1 MRKQLLLMLSLLLYA
16 VGMAAQQPD
25 WGYNPNAYPDEHV
38 IYVGLV
44 DDQGSAVQS
53 FNENTYLGAFIDG
66 ECRGL
71 AKVSQ
76 KSVSDTKTIYYFAL
90 RVKGSDTDNGK
101 AISFRL
107 SVPGANTSYIYND
120 LQPAA
125 DAVTYTNKKTTGT
138 LSDLFPLKFIQPLY
152 YAFTQETVSVKV
164 GEQLNLL
171 DYITFEPANA
181 NIPELNWNMYDESWR
196 ENVNIEGN
204 KLTAIKS
211 TGKYGAVGIFPKLWD
226 MKNTGD
232 HTSINVRVIQPATSI
247 ELRDEYKNGITVNLG
262 DTAALNTVLRSGY
275 TTSPADCNEEL
286 TWKSSDETALL
297 PMIGSDI
304 GKFNPVKAGTY
315 TMTLSG
321 ENASVDL
328 KVTVIKPVEYINP
341 VGTVKVIKMYVG
353 ENLLDILPS
362 GYKVMPE
369 DAADRSVRYEVNQSY
384 SDQGVYEDG
393 DGAYKYT
400 DIFGNLYFNEGDEM
414 IALKSG
420 RVRVTIRSVQN
431 PQASCEYE
439 VIVKDGP
446 TSITFKQ
453 EEMTFLLPIKDTD
466 KSDISEDIRNN
477 IIMTPSWPKYDEN
490 ESYDKRSTLLYIQ
503 FVKDVTS
510 DTEVITLDYDFTED
524 KLSASIV
531 NAGRGSVGVIYLSE
545 RTVASE
551 EGLKNE
557 EVEIMKKFS
566 VVVMESLKGFNV
578 DNYVEMVSTETRDF
592 VLTPDPVGAEVD
604 PSRVEVTITPNSYLP
619 EEWKSMV
626 EIVPTDESKLNYTI
640 IPHSVGRATISVK
653 LDGVEV
659 ATSNVLIGQRYMQKA
674 GWKWTSFYAGG
685 VRWNSPEYELGNV
698 VEEIRSEDAL
708 LHNDPEYGYFGD
720 LNSLGTGTC
729 YKIKVKEEEP
739 GLLDLRIMYTGAYED
754 MQTHRQIVPMW
765 NWLGNPYQYDH
776 DINSVFSTEDSNA
789 NNFNVGD
796 RIVSKDDGFA
806 EYNGEKWTGT
816 LITLHAGL
824 GYMYFNAGSENVDM
838 EYQRESLMP
847 QGTPV
852 MNAPQHKQSVWTYN
866 SAPFADNMTIVADLG
881 NDYSAERFTVG
892 AFVGD
897 ECRGEGEMIDG
908 KCFITVHADKGETIS
923 FKLHDAVSGEMRTI
937 NEQMPFAK
945 MAGSLRAPQRLT
957 VGGIVTGITS
967 ADIASSGIAIV
978 DGQITVQGM
987 DVADIIVCNA
997 SGAVVSTGET
1007 TVAGLPSGVYVVK
1020 VKTKDGK
1027 TVTKKLVK

>member
-1 MRKQLLLMLSLLLYA
+1 MLSLLLYA

-38 IYVGLV
+38 IYVGLTE
-44 DDQGSAVQS
+44 GSLDNCGQKELP
-53 FNENTYLGAFIDG
+53 ENTYLGAFIDG

-71 AKVSQ
+71 AKVQ
-76 KSVSDTKTIYYFAL
+76 KKSLSVALTINYFPL
-90 RVKGSDTDNGK
+90 RVKGDTNDEGK

-107 SVPGANTSYIYND
+107 LYPGGQLSYVYD

-152 YAFTQETVSVKV
+152 YGFTQETVSVKV
-164 GEQLNLL
+164 GEQINLL

-181 NIPELNWNMYDESWR
+181 NIPELNWNMYEES
-196 ENVNIEGN
+196 ENVIIEGN

-211 TGKYGAVGIFPKLWD
+211 TGKYGSVGVFPKLWD
-226 MKNTGD
+226 MKNTGQYSD
-232 HTSINVRVIQPATSI
+232 INIRVIQPATSI

-275 TTSPADCNEEL
+275 TTAPADCNEEL
-286 TWKSSDETALL
+286 TWKSSDETAIL

-341 VGTVKVIKMYVG
+341 VGTVKEIKMFVG

-369 DAADRSVRYEVNQSY
+369 DAADRSVHYEVNQSY

-414 IALKSG
+414 IALKPG

-477 IIMTPSWPKYDEN
+477 IIMTPSWPKFDEN
-490 ESYDKRSTLLYIQ
+490 ESYDKQRTYLLMELSGYG
-503 FVKDVTS
+503 
-510 DTEVITLDYDFTED
+510 DTKPITLNYDFMED

-531 NAGRGSVGVIYLSE
+531 NAGRGTVHVLYVSE

-557 EVEIMKKFS
+557 EVEIMKEFS

-578 DNYVEMVSTETRDF
+578 DGYVDMVSTETRDF

-604 PSRVEVTITPNSYLP
+604 PSRVEVTITPDSYVS
-619 EEWKSMV
+619 EEWKSIV
-626 EIVPTDESKLNYTI
+626 EIVPTDETMLNYTI
-640 IPHSVGRATISVK
+640 KPHSVGRATISVK

-659 ATSNVLIGQRYMQKA
+659 ATSFVSIGQRYMQKA
-674 GWKWTSFYAGG
+674 GWKWTSFYGG
-685 VRWNSPEYELGNV
+685 RVGWNSPEIELGNV

-720 LNSLGTGTC
+720 IYSLETGEC

-754 MQTHRQIVPMW
+754 MRTHRQIVPMW

-776 DINSVFSTEDSNA
+776 DINSVFSTEDTYA
-789 NNFNVGD
+789 NKFNVGD

-816 LITLHAGL
+816 LTTLRAGL
-824 GYMYFNAGSENVDM
+824 GYMYFNAASDTIDM
-838 EYQRESLMP
+838 EYLREGRMP

-866 SAPFADNMTIVADLG
+866 SAPFADNMTIIADLG

-937 NEQMPFAK
+937 NEQLPFAK

-957 VGGIVTGITS
+957 VGGIVTGITA
-967 ADIASSGIAIV
+967 ADIASSGIAVV

-987 DVADIIVCNA
+987 DVADVIVCNA

-1007 TVAGLPSGVYVVK
+1007 TVTGLPSGVYVVK

>member
-1 MRKQLLLMLSLLLYA
+1 
-16 VGMAAQQPD
+16 MAAQQPD

-53 FNENTYLGAFIDG
+53 FNDNTYLGAFIDG

-71 AKVSQ
+71 AKVSRY
-76 KSVSDTKTIYYFAL
+76 SVSDTQTIYYFAL
-90 RVKGSDTDNGK
+90 RVKGTNTDNGK
-101 AISFRL
+101 AISYRL
-107 SVPGANTSYIYND
+107 SVGGNHSFVFND
-120 LQPAA
+120 LKPAA
-125 DAVTYTNKKTTGT
+125 NAVTYTNNGTTGK
-138 LSDLFPLKFIQPLY
+138 LSALYQLTFIRPGYYSIVQP
-152 YAFTQETVSVKV
+152 EVRVKV
-164 GEQLNLL
+164 GAEFNLL

-181 NIPELNWNMYDESWR
+181 NIPEMNWTMGQGEK
-196 ENVNIEGN
+196 ENEYASIKGN
-204 KLTAIKS
+204 TFKALKS
-211 TGKYGAVGIFPKLWD
+211 TGKYGSVSVSPNLWG
-226 MKNTGD
+226 MKPTGQY
-232 HTSINVRVIQPATSI
+232 TKVSVRVIQPATSI
-247 ELRDEYKNGITVNLG
+247 ELRDEYKNVITVNLG

-275 TTSPADCNEEL
+275 TTAPADCNEEL
-286 TWKSSDETALL
+286 TWKSSDETAIR
-297 PMIGSDI
+297 PMTSESDL
-304 GKFNPVKAGTY
+304 GKFEPVKTGTY

-328 KVTVIKPVEYINP
+328 KVTVIKPVEYIEM
-341 VGTVKVIKMYVG
+341 VGSVKTIKMFVG
-353 ENLLDILPS
+353 ENLLNILPA

-369 DAADRSVRYEVNQSY
+369 DATDRSVHYEVNQSF

-400 DIFGNLYFNEGDEM
+400 DIFGDLYFNEGDEM
-414 IALKSG
+414 IALKPG
-420 RVRVTIRSVQN
+420 RVRVTINSTQN
-431 PQASCEYE
+431 SRAYCEYE
-439 VIVKDGP
+439 VIVKRGP
-446 TSITFKQ
+446 TNITFKQ
-453 EEMTFLLPIKDTD
+453 EEMTFLMPRKDTD
-466 KSDISEDIRNN
+466 KWDISEDIRNN
-477 IIMTPSWPKYDEN
+477 IIMTPSWPKYDEY
-490 ESYDKRSTLLYIQ
+490 EEYDIAQSDLDIRSYTKAVKLYYN
-503 FVKDVTS
+503 F
-510 DTEVITLDYDFTED
+510 EED
-524 KLSASIV
+524 SLSASIDSIGQ
-531 NAGRGSVGVIYLSE
+531 GRIDVSYSSE
-545 RTVASE
+545 RTIATE
-551 EGLKNE
+551 EGLQNDE
-557 EVEIMKKFS
+557 YRISNHFNITIL
-566 VVVMESLKGFNV
+566 ESLKGFNV
-578 DNYVEMVSTETRDF
+578 DGYVEMVSTETRDF
-592 VLTPDPVGAEVD
+592 VLTPDPVDAEVD
-604 PSRVEVTITPNSYLP
+604 PSRVEVTITPDSYVS
-619 EEWKSMV
+619 EEWKSIV
-626 EIVPTDESKLNYTI
+626 EIVPTDETMLNYTI
-640 IPHSVGRATISVK
+640 RPHSVGRATISVK

-659 ATSNVLIGQRYMQKA
+659 ASSYVDIGQRYMQKA
-674 GWKWTSFYAGG
+674 GWKWASLYGGG

-720 LNSLGTGTC
+720 IYSLETGTC

-739 GLLDLRIMYTGAYED
+739 GLLNLRIYPGGYED
-754 MQTHRQIVPMW
+754 MRPYRQIVPMW

-776 DINSVFSTEDSNA
+776 DINSVFSTEDANA
-789 NNFNVGD
+789 NKFNVGD
-796 RIVSKDDGFA
+796 RIVSKDNGFA

-816 LITLHAGL
+816 LTTLHAGL
-824 GYMYFNAGSENVDM
+824 GYMYFNAASDTINM
-838 EYQRESLMP
+838 ELKYEWNMP

-957 VGGIVTGITS
+957 VGGIVTGITA
-967 ADIASSGIAIV
+967 ADIASSGIAVV

-987 DVADIIVCNA
+987 DVADVIVCNA

-1007 TVAGLPSGVYVVK
+1007 TVTGLPSGVYVVK

>member
-1 MRKQLLLMLSLLLYA
+1 MLSLLLYA

-38 IYVGLV
+38 IYVGLTE
-44 DDQGSAVQS
+44 GSLDNCGQKELP
-53 FNENTYLGAFIDG
+53 ENTYLGAFIDG

-71 AKVSQ
+71 AKVQ
-76 KSVSDTKTIYYFAL
+76 KKSLSVALTINYFPL
-90 RVKGSDTDNGK
+90 RVKGDTNDEGK

-107 SVPGANTSYIYND
+107 LYPGGQLSYVYD

-152 YAFTQETVSVKV
+152 YGFTQETVSVKV
-164 GEQLNLL
+164 GEQINLL

-181 NIPELNWNMYDESWR
+181 NIPELNWNINNESER
-196 ENVNIEGN
+196 ENVNIVGN

-211 TGKYGAVGIFPKLWD
+211 TGKYGSVGVSPKLWD
-226 MKNTGD
+226 MKNTGQY
-232 HTSINVRVIQPATSI
+232 SKISVRVIQPATSI

-275 TTSPADCNEEL
+275 TTAPADCNEEL
-286 TWKSSDETALL
+286 TWKSSDETAIL

-304 GKFNPVKAGTY
+304 GKFNPVKTGTY

-341 VGTVKVIKMYVG
+341 VGYVKEIKMYIG
-353 ENLLDILPS
+353 DNLLDILPS

-369 DAADRSVRYEVNQSY
+369 DATDRSVRYEVLPSYNQ
-384 SDQGVYEDG
+384 DQEFKYNEILEDNG
-393 DGAYKYT
+393 SEG
-400 DIFGNLYFNEGDEM
+400 IFARKPGRAR
-414 IALKSG
+414 IAIISN
-420 RVRVTIRSVQN
+420 QN
-431 PQASCEYE
+431 PQAACTYE

-446 TSITFKQ
+446 TNITFKQ
-453 EEMTFLLPIKDTD
+453 DEMTFLMPRKDTD
-466 KSDISEDIRNN
+466 KWDISEDIRNN
-477 IIMTPSWPKYDEN
+477 IIMTPSWPKYEEY
-490 ESYDKRSTLLYIQ
+490 ESYDIAQSNLDISSLTDAVNLY
-503 FVKDVTS
+503 
-510 DTEVITLDYDFTED
+510 YDFKKD
-524 KLSASIV
+524 SLSASIDSIGQGWIDV
-531 NAGRGSVGVIYLSE
+531 YYSSE
-545 RTVASE
+545 RTIATE
-551 EGLKNE
+551 EGLRNDE
-557 EVEIMKKFS
+557 YEISNHFH
-566 VVVMESLKGFNV
+566 VTIMESLKGFNV
-578 DNYVEMVSTETRDF
+578 DGYVDMVSTETRDF

-604 PSRVEVTITPNSYLP
+604 PSRVEVTITPDSYVS
-619 EEWKSMV
+619 EEWKSIV
-626 EIVPTDESKLNYTI
+626 EIVPTDETMLNYTI
-640 IPHSVGRATISVK
+640 RPHSVGRATISVK

-659 ATSNVLIGQRYMQKA
+659 ASSYVDIGQRYMQKA
-674 GWKWTSFYAGG
+674 GWKWASLYGGG

-720 LNSLGTGTC
+720 IYSLETGTC

-754 MQTHRQIVPMW
+754 MRTHRQIVPMW

-776 DINSVFSTEDSNA
+776 DINSVFSTEDTYA
-789 NNFNVGD
+789 NKFNVGD
-796 RIVSKDDGFA
+796 RIVSKDNGFA

-816 LITLHAGL
+816 LTTLHAGL
-824 GYMYFNAGSENVDM
+824 GYMYFNAASDTIDM
-838 EYQRESLMP
+838 EYLREGSMP

-866 SAPFADNMTIVADLG
+866 SAPFADNMTIIADLG

-945 MAGSLRAPQRLT
+945 MAGSLRTPQRLT
-957 VGGIVTGITS
+957 VGGIVTGITA
-967 ADIASSGIAIV
+967 ADIASSGIAVV

-987 DVADIIVCNA
+987 DVADVIVCNA

-1007 TVAGLPSGVYVVK
+1007 TVTGLPSGVYVVK

>member
-1 MRKQLLLMLSLLLYA
+1 
-16 VGMAAQQPD
+16 MAAQQPD

-38 IYVGLV
+38 IYVGLTE
-44 DDQGSAVQS
+44 GSLDNCGQKELP
-53 FNENTYLGAFIDG
+53 ENTYLGAFIDG

-71 AKVSQ
+71 AKVQ
-76 KSVSDTKTIYYFAL
+76 KKSLSVALTINYFPL
-90 RVKGSDTDNGK
+90 RVKGDTNDEGK

-107 SVPGANTSYIYND
+107 LYPGGQLSYVYD

-152 YAFTQETVSVKV
+152 YGFTQETVSVKV
-164 GEQLNLL
+164 GEQINLL

-181 NIPELNWNMYDESWR
+181 NIPELNWNMYEES
-196 ENVNIEGN
+196 ENVIIEGN

-211 TGKYGAVGIFPKLWD
+211 TGKYGSVGVFPKLWD
-226 MKNTGD
+226 MKNTGQYSD
-232 HTSINVRVIQPATSI
+232 INIRVIQPATSI

-275 TTSPADCNEEL
+275 TTAPADCNEEL
-286 TWKSSDETALL
+286 TWKSSDETAIR
-297 PMIGSDI
+297 PMTSESDL
-304 GKFNPVKAGTY
+304 GKFEPVKTGTY

-328 KVTVIKPVEYINP
+328 KVTVIKPVESIIP
-341 VGTVKVIKMYVG
+341 VGSVKTIKMFVG
-353 ENLLDILPS
+353 ENLLNILPA

-369 DAADRSVRYEVNQSY
+369 DATDRSVKYEVNQSF

-400 DIFGNLYFNEGDEM
+400 DIFGDIHFNEGAEM
-414 IALKSG
+414 VALKPG
-420 RVRVTIRSVQN
+420 RVRVTINSTQN
-431 PQASCEYE
+431 SRAYCEYE
-439 VIVKDGP
+439 VIVKRGP
-446 TSITFKQ
+446 TNITFKQ
-453 EEMTFLLPIKDTD
+453 EEMTFLMPRKDTD
-466 KSDISEDIRNN
+466 KWDISEDIRNN
-477 IIMTPSWPKYDEN
+477 IIMTPSWPKYEEYEEYDIAQSDLDIR
-490 ESYDKRSTLLYIQ
+490 SYTKAVNLYYN
-503 FVKDVTS
+503 FEKDS
-510 DTEVITLDYDFTED
+510 
-524 KLSASIV
+524 LSASIDSIGQ
-531 NAGRGSVGVIYLSE
+531 GRINVSYSSE
-545 RTVASE
+545 RTIATE
-551 EGLKNE
+551 EGLQNDE
-557 EVEIMKKFS
+557 YRISNHFNITIL
-566 VVVMESLKGFNV
+566 ESLKGFKV
-578 DNYVEMVSTETRDF
+578 DGYVDMVSTETRDF
-592 VLTPDPVGAEVD
+592 VLTPDPVDAEVD
-604 PSRVEVTITPNSYLP
+604 PSRVEVTIVDASVP
-619 EEWKSMV
+619 EMWKSIV
-626 EIVPTDESKLNYTI
+626 EIVPTDETMLNYTI
-640 IPHSVGRATISVK
+640 KPHSVGRATISVK
-653 LDGVEV
+653 LDGEEV
-659 ATSNVLIGQRYMQKA
+659 ATSYVSIGQRYMQKA

-685 VRWNSPEYELGNV
+685 VSWNSPEYALGNV

-708 LHNDPEYGYFGD
+708 LYNDPEYGYFGEINR
-720 LNSLGTGTC
+720 LESGTC

-796 RIVSKDDGFA
+796 RIVSKDNGFA

-816 LITLHAGL
+816 LTTLHAGL
-824 GYMYFNAGSENVDM
+824 GYMYFNAASDTINM
-838 EYQRESLMP
+838 ELKYEWNMP

-937 NEQMPFAK
+937 NEQMPFTK

-957 VGGIVTGITS
+957 VGGIVTGITA
-967 ADIASSGIAIV
+967 ADIASSGIAVV

-987 DVADIIVCNA
+987 DVADVIVCNA

-1007 TVAGLPSGVYVVK
+1007 TVTGLPSGVYVVK

>member
-1 MRKQLLLMLSLLLYA
+1 
-16 VGMAAQQPD
+16 MAAQQPD

-38 IYVGLV
+38 IYVGLTE
-44 DDQGSAVQS
+44 GSLDNCGQKELP
-53 FNENTYLGAFIDG
+53 ENTYLGAFIDG

-71 AKVSQ
+71 AKVQ
-76 KSVSDTKTIYYFAL
+76 KKSLSVALTINYFPL
-90 RVKGSDTDNGK
+90 RVKGDTNDEGK

-107 SVPGANTSYIYND
+107 LYPGGQLSYVYD

-152 YAFTQETVSVKV
+152 YGFTQETVSVKV
-164 GEQLNLL
+164 GEQINLL

-181 NIPELNWNMYDESWR
+181 NIPELNWNMYEES
-196 ENVNIEGN
+196 ENVIIEGN

-211 TGKYGAVGIFPKLWD
+211 TGKYGSVGVFPKLWD
-226 MKNTGD
+226 MKNTGQYSD
-232 HTSINVRVIQPATSI
+232 INIRVIQPATSI

-275 TTSPADCNEEL
+275 TTAPADCNEEL
-286 TWKSSDETALL
+286 TWKSSDETAIR
-297 PMIGSDI
+297 PMEGNDI
-304 GKFNPVKAGTY
+304 GKFEPVKTGTY
-315 TMTLSG
+315 TMTLGG

-328 KVTVIKPVEYINP
+328 KVTVIKPVE
-341 VGTVKVIKMYVG
+341 KIKMVGSVKTIKMFLG
-353 ENLLDILPS
+353 ENLLDILPA

-369 DAADRSVRYEVNQSY
+369 DATDRSVHYEVNQGY
-384 SDQGVYEDG
+384 YQGVHEDV
-393 DGAYKYT
+393 DGTYKYT
-400 DIFGNLYFNEGDEM
+400 DIFGDEYFNEGDEM
-414 IALKSG
+414 IALKPG

-439 VIVKDGP
+439 VIVKRGP
-446 TSITFKQ
+446 TNITFKQ
-453 EEMTFLLPIKDTD
+453 EEMTFLMPRKDTD
-466 KSDISEDIRNN
+466 KWDISEDIRNN
-477 IIMTPSWPKYDEN
+477 IIMTPSWPKYDEYEEYDIA
-490 ESYDKRSTLLYIQ
+490 ESDLDILSFTKAVNLY
-503 FVKDVTS
+503 
-510 DTEVITLDYDFTED
+510 YDFKND
-524 KLSASIV
+524 ILSALIDSIGQGWIDV
-531 NAGRGSVGVIYLSE
+531 SYSSE
-545 RTVASE
+545 RTIATE
-551 EGLKNE
+551 TGLQNDKYRISNHFN
-557 EVEIMKKFS
+557 ITIL
-566 VVVMESLKGFNV
+566 ESLKGFKV
-578 DNYVEMVSTETRDF
+578 DGYVDMVSTETRDF
-592 VLTPDPVGAEVD
+592 VLTPDPVDAEVD
-604 PSRVEVTITPNSYLP
+604 PSRVEVTITPDSYVS
-619 EEWKSMV
+619 EEWKSIV
-626 EIVPTDESKLNYTI
+626 EIVPTDETMLNYTI
-640 IPHSVGRATISVK
+640 KPHSVGNATISVK

-659 ATSNVLIGQRYMQKA
+659 ATSHVGIGQRYMQKA
-674 GWKWTSFYAGG
+674 GWKWTSLYSGD
-685 VRWNSPEYELGNV
+685 VSWNSPEYELGNV

-720 LNSLGTGTC
+720 IYSLEPGEC

-739 GLLDLRIMYTGAYED
+739 GLLNLRIYPGGYED
-754 MQTHRQIVPMW
+754 MRPYRQIVPMW

-776 DINSVFSTEDSNA
+776 DINSVFSTEDANA
-789 NNFNVGD
+789 NKFNVGD

-816 LITLHAGL
+816 LTTLRAGL
-824 GYMYFNAGSENVDM
+824 GYMYFNAASDTIDM
-838 EYQRESLMP
+838 EYLREGSMP

-957 VGGIVTGITS
+957 VGGIVTGITA
-967 ADIASSGIAIV
+967 ADIASSGIAVV

-987 DVADIIVCNA
+987 DVADVIVCNA

-1007 TVAGLPSGVYVVK
+1007 TVTGLPSGVYVVK

>member
-1 MRKQLLLMLSLLLYA
+1 MLSLLLYA

-44 DDQGSAVQS
+44 DDKGSAVQS
-53 FNENTYLGAFIDG
+53 FNDNTYLGAFIDG
-66 ECRGL
+66 ECRGI
-71 AKVSQ
+71 AEVSQ

-107 SVPGANTSYIYND
+107 SIPGANMSYIYND
-120 LQPAA
+120 LKPAA
-125 DAVTYTNKKTTGT
+125 NAVTYTNKKTTGT

-152 YAFTQETVSVKV
+152 YGFTQETVSVKV
-164 GEQLNLL
+164 GEQINLL

-181 NIPELNWNMYDESWR
+181 NIPELNWNINNESER
-196 ENVNIEGN
+196 ENVIIVGN

-211 TGKYGAVGIFPKLWD
+211 TGKYGSVGVSPKLWD
-226 MKNTGD
+226 MKNTGQY
-232 HTSINVRVIQPATSI
+232 SKISVRVIQPATSI

-275 TTSPADCNEEL
+275 TTAPADCNEEL
-286 TWKSSDETALL
+286 TWKSSDETAIL

-304 GKFNPVKAGTY
+304 GKFNPVKTGTY

-341 VGTVKVIKMYVG
+341 VGRVKEIKMYIG
-353 ENLLDILPS
+353 DNLLDILPS

-369 DAADRSVRYEVNQSY
+369 DATDRSVRYEVLPIYNQ
-384 SDQGVYEDG
+384 DQEFKYNEILEDNG
-393 DGAYKYT
+393 SEG
-400 DIFGNLYFNEGDEM
+400 IFARKPGRAR
-414 IALKSG
+414 IAIISN
-420 RVRVTIRSVQN
+420 QN
-431 PQASCEYE
+431 PQAACTYE

-446 TSITFKQ
+446 TNITFKQ
-453 EEMTFLLPIKDTD
+453 EEMTFLMPIKDTD
-466 KSDISEDIRNN
+466 KWDISEDIRNN
-477 IIMTPSWPKYDEN
+477 IIMTPSWPKYEEY
-490 ESYDKRSTLLYIQ
+490 ESYDIAQSNLDISSLTDA
-503 FVKDVTS
+503 VKLS
-510 DTEVITLDYDFTED
+510 YDFKKD
-524 KLSASIV
+524 SLSASV
-531 NAGRGSVGVIYLSE
+531 VKVGEGWIDISYSSE
-545 RTVASE
+545 RTIATE
-551 EGLKNE
+551 EGLRNDE
-557 EVEIMKKFS
+557 YEISNHFH
-566 VVVMESLKGFNV
+566 VTIMESLKGFKV
-578 DNYVEMVSTETRDF
+578 DGFVDMVSTETRDF

-604 PSRVEVTITPNSYLP
+604 PSRVEVTITPDSYVS
-619 EEWKSMV
+619 EEWKSIV
-626 EIVPTDESKLNYTI
+626 EIVPTDETMLNYTI
-640 IPHSVGRATISVK
+640 KPHSVGRATISVK

-659 ATSNVLIGQRYMQKA
+659 ASSYVSIGQRYMQKA
-674 GWKWTSFYAGG
+674 GWKWASLYGG
-685 VRWNSPEYELGNV
+685 RVGWNSPEIELGNV

-720 LNSLGTGTC
+720 LNWLETGEC

-754 MQTHRQIVPMW
+754 MRTHRQIVPMW

-776 DINSVFSTEDSNA
+776 DINSVFSTEDTYA
-789 NNFNVGD
+789 NKFNVGD

-816 LITLHAGL
+816 LTTLRAGL
-824 GYMYFNAGSENVDM
+824 GYMYFNAASDTIDM
-838 EYQRESLMP
+838 EYLREGRMP

-957 VGGIVTGITS
+957 VGGIVTGITA

-987 DVADIIVCNA
+987 DVADVIVCNA

-1007 TVAGLPSGVYVVK
+1007 TVTGLPSGVYVVK

>member
-1 MRKQLLLMLSLLLYA
+1 
-16 VGMAAQQPD
+16 MAAQQPD

-262 DTAALNTVLRSGY
+262 DTAALNAVLRSGY

-341 VGTVKVIKMYVG
+341 VGTVKEIKMYVG

-369 DAADRSVRYEVNQSY
+369 DAADRSVKYEVNQSY

-414 IALKSG
+414 IALKPG

-490 ESYDKRSTLLYIQ
+490 ESYDKRSTYLLIELSGYG
-503 FVKDVTS
+503 
-510 DTEVITLDYDFTED
+510 DTKPITLNYDFMED

-531 NAGRGSVGVIYLSE
+531 NAGRGTVNVLYISE

-557 EVEIMKKFS
+557 EVEILKEFS

-578 DNYVEMVSTETRDF
+578 DGYVEMVSTETRDF

-604 PSRVEVTITPNSYLP
+604 PSRVEVTITPDSYVS

-685 VRWNSPEYELGNV
+685 VSWNSPEYELGNV

-776 DINSVFSTEDSNA
+776 DINSVFSTEDTYA

-796 RIVSKDDGFA
+796 RIVSKDNGFA

-816 LITLHAGL
+816 LTTLHAGL

-881 NDYSAERFTVG
+881 NNYSAERFTVG

-897 ECRGEGEMIDG
+897 DCRGEGEMIDG

-957 VGGIVTGITS
+957 VGGIVTGITA

-987 DVADIIVCNA
+987 DVADVIVCNA

-1007 TVAGLPSGVYVVK
+1007 TVTGLPSGVYVVK

>member
-1 MRKQLLLMLSLLLYA
+1 MLSLLLYA

-38 IYVGLV
+38 IYVGLTE
-44 DDQGSAVQS
+44 GSLDNCGQKELP
-53 FNENTYLGAFIDG
+53 ENTYLGAFIDG

-71 AKVSQ
+71 AKVQ
-76 KSVSDTKTIYYFAL
+76 KKSLSVALTINYFPL
-90 RVKGSDTDNGK
+90 RVKGDTNDEGK

-107 SVPGANTSYIYND
+107 LYPGGQLSYVYD

-152 YAFTQETVSVKV
+152 YGFTQETVSVKV
-164 GEQLNLL
+164 GEQINLL

-181 NIPELNWNMYDESWR
+181 NIPELNWNMYEES
-196 ENVNIEGN
+196 ENVIIEGN

-211 TGKYGAVGIFPKLWD
+211 TGKYGSVGVFPKLWD
-226 MKNTGD
+226 MKNTGQYSD
-232 HTSINVRVIQPATSI
+232 INIRVIQPATSI

-275 TTSPADCNEEL
+275 TTAPADCNEEL
-286 TWKSSDETALL
+286 TWKSSDETAIR
-297 PMIGSDI
+297 PMTSESDL
-304 GKFNPVKAGTY
+304 GKFEPVKTGTY

-328 KVTVIKPVEYINP
+328 KVTVIKPVESIIP
-341 VGTVKVIKMYVG
+341 VGSVKTIKMFVG
-353 ENLLDILPS
+353 ENLLNILPA

-369 DAADRSVRYEVNQSY
+369 DASDRSVHYEVNQSF

-400 DIFGNLYFNEGDEM
+400 DIFGNLYFNEGDKM
-414 IALKSG
+414 IALKPG
-420 RVRVTIRSVQN
+420 RVRVVIRSIQN
-431 PQASCEYE
+431 PQMACEYE

-446 TSITFKQ
+446 TNITFKQ
-453 EEMTFLLPIKDTD
+453 DEMTFLMPRKDTD
-466 KSDISEDIRNN
+466 KWDISEDIRNN
-477 IIMTPSWPKYDEN
+477 IIMTPSWPKYDEYEEYDIA
-490 ESYDKRSTLLYIQ
+490 ESDLDIRSHTKAVKLYYN
-503 FVKDVTS
+503 F
-510 DTEVITLDYDFTED
+510 EED
-524 KLSASIV
+524 SLSASIDSIGQGWIDV
-531 NAGRGSVGVIYLSE
+531 SYSSE
-545 RTVASE
+545 HTIATE
-551 EGLKNE
+551 TGLQNDE
-557 EVEIMKKFS
+557 YRISNHFNITIL
-566 VVVMESLKGFNV
+566 ESLKGFKV
-578 DNYVEMVSTETRDF
+578 DGYVEMVSTETRDF
-592 VLTPDPVGAEVD
+592 VLTPDPVDAEVD
-604 PSRVEVTITPNSYLP
+604 PSRVEVTITPYTDVP
-619 EEWKSMV
+619 EEWKSIV
-626 EIVPTDESKLNYTI
+626 EIVPTDETMLNYTI
-640 IPHSVGRATISVK
+640 KPHSVGRATISVK

-659 ATSNVLIGQRYMQKA
+659 ATSHVGIGQRYMQKA
-674 GWKWTSFYAGG
+674 GWKWTSLYSGG
-685 VRWNSPEYELGNV
+685 VSWNSPEYELGDV

-720 LNSLGTGTC
+720 LNRLEPGEC

-739 GLLDLRIMYTGAYED
+739 GLLNLRIYPGGYED
-754 MQTHRQIVPMW
+754 MRPYRQIVPMW

-776 DINSVFSTEDSNA
+776 DINSVFSTEDASA
-789 NNFNVGD
+789 NKFNVGD
-796 RIVSKDDGFA
+796 RIVSKDNGFA

-816 LITLHAGL
+816 LTTLHAGL
-824 GYMYFNAGSENVDM
+824 GYMYFNAASDTINM
-838 EYQRESLMP
+838 ELKYEWNMP

-937 NEQMPFAK
+937 NEQMPFTK

-957 VGGIVTGITS
+957 VGGIVTGITA
-967 ADIASSGIAIV
+967 ADIASSGIAVV

-987 DVADIIVCNA
+987 DVADVIVCNA

-1007 TVAGLPSGVYVVK
+1007 TVTGLPSGVYVVK

>member
-1 MRKQLLLMLSLLLYA
+1 
-16 VGMAAQQPD
+16 MAAQQPD

-38 IYVGLV
+38 IYVGLTE
-44 DDQGSAVQS
+44 GSLDNCGQKELP
-53 FNENTYLGAFIDG
+53 ENTYLGAFIDG

-71 AKVSQ
+71 AKVQ
-76 KSVSDTKTIYYFAL
+76 KKSLSVALTINYFPL
-90 RVKGSDTDNGK
+90 RVKGDTNDEGK

-107 SVPGANTSYIYND
+107 LYPGGQLSYVYD

-152 YAFTQETVSVKV
+152 YGFTQETVSVKV
-164 GEQLNLL
+164 GEQINLL

-181 NIPELNWNMYDESWR
+181 NIPELNWNMYEES
-196 ENVNIEGN
+196 ENVIIEGN

-211 TGKYGAVGIFPKLWD
+211 TGKYGSVGVFPKLWD
-226 MKNTGD
+226 MKNTGQYSD
-232 HTSINVRVIQPATSI
+232 INIRVIQPATSI

-275 TTSPADCNEEL
+275 TTAPADCNEEL
-286 TWKSSDETALL
+286 TWKSSDETAIL

-304 GKFNPVKAGTY
+304 GKFNPVKTGTY

-328 KVTVIKPVEYINP
+328 KVTVIKPVEYIIP
-341 VGTVKVIKMYVG
+341 VGRVKEIKMYIG
-353 ENLLDILPS
+353 DNLLSILPS

-369 DAADRSVRYEVNQSY
+369 DATDRSVHYEVLPSY
-384 SDQGVYEDG
+384 NKDQEFKYNEILEDNG
-393 DGAYKYT
+393 SEG
-400 DIFGNLYFNEGDEM
+400 IFARKPGRAR
-414 IALKSG
+414 IAIISN
-420 RVRVTIRSVQN
+420 QN
-431 PQASCEYE
+431 PQASCTYE

-446 TSITFKQ
+446 TNITFKQ
-453 EEMTFLLPIKDTD
+453 EEMTFLMPIKDTD
-466 KSDISEDIRNN
+466 KWDISEDIRNN
-477 IIMTPSWPKYDEN
+477 IIMTPSWPKYEEY
-490 ESYDKRSTLLYIQ
+490 ESYDIAQSNLDISSLTDAVKLY
-503 FVKDVTS
+503 
-510 DTEVITLDYDFTED
+510 YDFKKD
-524 KLSASIV
+524 SLSASV
-531 NAGRGSVGVIYLSE
+531 VKVGEGWIDISYSSE
-545 RTVASE
+545 RTIATE
-551 EGLKNE
+551 EGLRNDE
-557 EVEIMKKFS
+557 YEISNHFH
-566 VVVMESLKGFNV
+566 VTILESLKGFKV
-578 DNYVEMVSTETRDF
+578 DGYVDMVSTETRDF

-604 PSRVEVTITPNSYLP
+604 PSRVEVTITPNTYVS
-619 EEWKSMV
+619 EEWKSIV
-626 EIVPTDESKLNYTI
+626 EIEPTDETMLNYTI
-640 IPHSVGRATISVK
+640 KPHSVGRATISVK
-653 LDGVEV
+653 LDGEEV
-659 ATSNVLIGQRYMQKA
+659 ATSYVSIGQRYMQKA
-674 GWKWTSFYAGG
+674 GWKWTSFYGGG
-685 VRWNSPEYELGNV
+685 VSWNSPEIELGNV

-708 LHNDPEYGYFGD
+708 LYNDPEYGYFGD
-720 LNSLGTGTC
+720 IYSLETGEC

-739 GLLDLRIMYTGAYED
+739 GLLDLRIMYTGGYED
-754 MQTHRQIVPMW
+754 MRTHRQIVPMW

-776 DINSVFSTEDSNA
+776 DINSVFSTEDTYA
-789 NNFNVGD
+789 NKFNVGD

-816 LITLHAGL
+816 LTTLRAGL
-824 GYMYFNAGSENVDM
+824 GYMYFNAASDTIDM
-838 EYQRESLMP
+838 EYLREGSMP

-957 VGGIVTGITS
+957 VGGIVTGITA
-967 ADIASSGIAIV
+967 ADIASSGIAVV

-987 DVADIIVCNA
+987 DVADVIVCNA

>member
-1 MRKQLLLMLSLLLYA
+1 MLSLLLYA

-38 IYVGLV
+38 IYVGLTE
-44 DDQGSAVQS
+44 GSLDNCGQKELP
-53 FNENTYLGAFIDG
+53 ENTYLGAFIDG

-71 AKVSQ
+71 AKVQ
-76 KSVSDTKTIYYFAL
+76 KKSLSVALTINYFPL
-90 RVKGSDTDNGK
+90 RVKGDTNDEGK

-107 SVPGANTSYIYND
+107 LYPGGQLSYVYD

-152 YAFTQETVSVKV
+152 YGFTQETVSVKV
-164 GEQLNLL
+164 GEQINLL

-181 NIPELNWNMYDESWR
+181 NIPELNWNMYEES
-196 ENVNIEGN
+196 ENVIIEGN

-211 TGKYGAVGIFPKLWD
+211 TGKYGSVGVFPKLWD
-226 MKNTGD
+226 MKNTGQYSD
-232 HTSINVRVIQPATSI
+232 INIRVIQPATSI

-275 TTSPADCNEEL
+275 TTTPADCNEEL
-286 TWKSSDETALL
+286 TWKSSDETAIR
-297 PMIGSDI
+297 PMTSESDL

-328 KVTVIKPVEYINP
+328 KVTVIKPVEN
-341 VGTVKVIKMYVG
+341 IKMVGSVKTIKMFLG
-353 ENLLDILPS
+353 ENLLDILPA

-369 DAADRSVRYEVNQSY
+369 DATDRSVHYEVNQGY
-384 SDQGVYEDG
+384 YQGVHEDV
-393 DGAYKYT
+393 DGTYKYT
-400 DIFGNLYFNEGDEM
+400 DIFGDEYFNEGDEM
-414 IALKSG
+414 IALKPG

-439 VIVKDGP
+439 VIVKRGP
-446 TSITFKQ
+446 TNITFKQ
-453 EEMTFLLPIKDTD
+453 EEMTFLMPRKDTD
-466 KSDISEDIRNN
+466 KWDISEDIRNN
-477 IIMTPSWPKYDEN
+477 IIMTPSWPKYDEY
-490 ESYDKRSTLLYIQ
+490 EEYDIAQSDLDILSFTKAVNLY
-503 FVKDVTS
+503 
-510 DTEVITLDYDFTED
+510 YDFKND
-524 KLSASIV
+524 ILSASIDSIGQGWIDV
-531 NAGRGSVGVIYLSE
+531 SYSSE
-545 RTVASE
+545 RTIATE
-551 EGLKNE
+551 TGLQNDKYRISNHFN
-557 EVEIMKKFS
+557 ITIL
-566 VVVMESLKGFNV
+566 ESLKGFKV
-578 DNYVEMVSTETRDF
+578 DGYVEMVSTETRDF
-592 VLTPDPVGAEVD
+592 VLTPDPVDAEVD
-604 PSRVEVTITPNSYLP
+604 PSRVEVTITPYTDVP
-619 EEWKSMV
+619 EEWKSIV
-626 EIVPTDESKLNYTI
+626 EIVPTDETMLNYTI
-640 IPHSVGRATISVK
+640 LPHSVGRATISVK
-653 LDGVEV
+653 LDGEEV
-659 ATSNVLIGQRYMQKA
+659 ATSFVSIGQRYMQKA
-674 GWKWTSFYAGG
+674 GWKWTSLYSGG
-685 VRWNSPEYELGNV
+685 VSWNSPEYELGDV

-720 LNSLGTGTC
+720 IYSLEPGEC

-739 GLLDLRIMYTGAYED
+739 GLLNLRIYPGGYED
-754 MQTHRQIVPMW
+754 MRPYRQIVPMW

-776 DINSVFSTEDSNA
+776 DINSVFSTEDANA
-789 NNFNVGD
+789 NKFNVGD
-796 RIVSKDDGFA
+796 RIVSKDNGFA

-816 LITLHAGL
+816 LTTLHAGL
-824 GYMYFNAGSENVDM
+824 GYMYFNAASDTINM
-838 EYQRESLMP
+838 ELKYEWNMP

-937 NEQMPFAK
+937 NELLPFAK

-957 VGGIVTGITS
+957 VGGIVTGITA

-987 DVADIIVCNA
+987 DVADVIVCNA

-1027 TVTKKLVK
+1027 TVTKKLIK

>member
-1 MRKQLLLMLSLLLYA
+1 MLSLLLYA

-44 DDQGSAVQS
+44 DDQGNAVQS
-53 FNENTYLGAFIDG
+53 FNDNTYLGAFIEG

-71 AKVSQ
+71 AKVSRY
-76 KSVSDTKTIYYFAL
+76 SVSDTQTIYYFAL
-90 RVKGSDTDNGK
+90 RVKGTNTDNGK
-101 AISFRL
+101 AITYRL
-107 SVPGANTSYIYND
+107 SVGGNQSFVFND
-120 LQPAA
+120 LKPAA
-125 DAVTYTNKKTTGT
+125 NAVTYTNNGTTGK
-138 LSDLFPLKFIQPLY
+138 LSALYQLTFIRPGYYSIVQP
-152 YAFTQETVSVKV
+152 EVSVKV
-164 GEQLNLL
+164 GAEFNLL
-171 DYITFEPANA
+171 DHITFEPANA
-181 NIPELNWNMYDESWR
+181 NIPEMNWTMGQGEK
-196 ENVNIEGN
+196 ENEYASIKGN
-204 KLTAIKS
+204 TFKALKS
-211 TGKYGAVGIFPKLWD
+211 TGKYGSVSVSPNLWG
-226 MKNTGD
+226 MKPAGQYTKV
-232 HTSINVRVIQPATSI
+232 SIRIIQPATSI

-275 TTSPADCNEEL
+275 TTAPADCNEEL
-286 TWKSSDETALL
+286 TWKSSDETAIR
-297 PMIGSDI
+297 PMTSESDL
-304 GKFNPVKAGTY
+304 GKFEPVKTGTY

-341 VGTVKVIKMYVG
+341 VGRVKEIKMYIG
-353 ENLLDILPS
+353 DNLLSILPS

-369 DAADRSVRYEVNQSY
+369 DATDRSVHYEVLPSYNQ
-384 SDQGVYEDG
+384 DQEFKYNEILEDNG
-393 DGAYKYT
+393 SEG
-400 DIFGNLYFNEGDEM
+400 IFARKPGRAR
-414 IALKSG
+414 IAIISN
-420 RVRVTIRSVQN
+420 QN
-431 PQASCEYE
+431 PQAACTYE

-446 TSITFKQ
+446 TNITFKQ
-453 EEMTFLLPIKDTD
+453 DEMTFLMPRKDTD
-466 KSDISEDIRNN
+466 KWDISEDIRNN
-477 IIMTPSWPKYDEN
+477 IIMTPSWPKYEEY
-490 ESYDKRSTLLYIQ
+490 ESYDIAQSNLDISSLTDAVKLY
-503 FVKDVTS
+503 
-510 DTEVITLDYDFTED
+510 YDFKKD
-524 KLSASIV
+524 SLSASV
-531 NAGRGSVGVIYLSE
+531 VKVGQGWIDVYYSSE
-545 RTVASE
+545 RTIATE
-551 EGLKNE
+551 EGLRNDE
-557 EVEIMKKFS
+557 YEISNHFH
-566 VVVMESLKGFNV
+566 VTIMESLKGFNV
-578 DNYVEMVSTETRDF
+578 DGYVDMVSTETRDF

-604 PSRVEVTITPNSYLP
+604 PSRVEVTITPNTYVS
-619 EEWKSMV
+619 EGWKSIV
-626 EIVPTDESKLNYTI
+626 EIVPTDETMLNYTI
-640 IPHSVGRATISVK
+640 KPHSVGRATISVK

-659 ATSNVLIGQRYMQKA
+659 ASSYVSIGQRYMQKA
-674 GWKWTSFYAGG
+674 GWKWTSLYSGG
-685 VRWNSPEYELGNV
+685 VSWNSPEYELGDV

-720 LNSLGTGTC
+720 IYSLETGEC

-739 GLLDLRIMYTGAYED
+739 GMLNLRIRYTGAYED

-776 DINSVFSTEDSNA
+776 DINSVFSTEDTYA
-789 NNFNVGD
+789 NKFNVGD
-796 RIVSKDDGFA
+796 RIVSKDNGFA

-816 LITLHAGL
+816 LTTLHAGL
-824 GYMYFNAGSENVDM
+824 GYMYFNAASDTIDM
-838 EYQRESLMP
+838 EYLHEGSMP

-957 VGGIVTGITS
+957 VGGIVTGITA
-967 ADIASSGIAIV
+967 ADIASSGIAVV

-987 DVADIIVCNA
+987 DVADVIVCNA

-1007 TVAGLPSGVYVVK
+1007 TVTGLPSGVYVVK

>member
-1 MRKQLLLMLSLLLYA
+1 
-16 VGMAAQQPD
+16 MAAQQPD

-38 IYVGLV
+38 IYVGLTE
-44 DDQGSAVQS
+44 GSLDNCGQKELP
-53 FNENTYLGAFIDG
+53 ENTYLGAFIDG

-71 AKVSQ
+71 AKVQ
-76 KSVSDTKTIYYFAL
+76 KKSLSVALTINYFPL
-90 RVKGSDTDNGK
+90 RVKGDTNDEGK

-107 SVPGANTSYIYND
+107 LYPGGQLSYVYD

-152 YAFTQETVSVKV
+152 YGFTQETVSVKV
-164 GEQLNLL
+164 GEQINLL

-181 NIPELNWNMYDESWR
+181 NIPELNWNMYEES
-196 ENVNIEGN
+196 ENVIIEGN

-211 TGKYGAVGIFPKLWD
+211 TGKYGSVGVFPKLWD
-226 MKNTGD
+226 MKNTGQYSD
-232 HTSINVRVIQPATSI
+232 INIRVIQPATSI

-275 TTSPADCNEEL
+275 TTAPADCNEEL
-286 TWKSSDETALL
+286 TWKSSDETAIL
-297 PMIGSDI
+297 PMEGNDI
-304 GKFNPVKAGTY
+304 GKFNPVKTGTY

-341 VGTVKVIKMYVG
+341 VGRVKEIKMYIG
-353 ENLLDILPS
+353 DNLHSILPS

-369 DAADRSVRYEVNQSY
+369 DATDRSVRYEVLPSYNQ
-384 SDQGVYEDG
+384 DQEFKYNEILEDNG
-393 DGAYKYT
+393 SEG
-400 DIFGNLYFNEGDEM
+400 IFARKPGRAR
-414 IALKSG
+414 IAIISN
-420 RVRVTIRSVQN
+420 QN
-431 PQASCEYE
+431 PQASCTYE

-446 TSITFKQ
+446 TNITFKQ
-453 EEMTFLLPIKDTD
+453 DEMTFLMPIKDTD
-466 KSDISEDIRNN
+466 KWDISEDIRNN
-477 IIMTPSWPKYDEN
+477 IIMTPSWPKYEEY
-490 ESYDKRSTLLYIQ
+490 ESYDIAQSNLDISSLTDA
-503 FVKDVTS
+503 VKLS
-510 DTEVITLDYDFTED
+510 YDFKKD
-524 KLSASIV
+524 SLSASV
-531 NAGRGSVGVIYLSE
+531 VKVGEGWIDISYSSE
-545 RTVASE
+545 RTIATE
-551 EGLKNE
+551 EGLRNDE
-557 EVEIMKKFS
+557 YEISNHFH
-566 VVVMESLKGFNV
+566 VTIMESLKGFKV
-578 DNYVEMVSTETRDF
+578 DGYVEMVSTETRDF
-592 VLTPDPVGAEVD
+592 VLTPDPVDAEVD
-604 PSRVEVTITPNSYLP
+604 PSRVEVTITPDSYVS
-619 EEWKSMV
+619 EEWKSIV

-640 IPHSVGRATISVK
+640 RPHSVGRAIISVK

-659 ATSNVLIGQRYMQKA
+659 ASSNVLIGQRYMQKA
-674 GWKWTSFYAGG
+674 GWKWASLYSGD
-685 VRWNSPEYELGNV
+685 VSWNSPEYELGNV

-720 LNSLGTGTC
+720 INRLESGTC

-754 MQTHRQIVPMW
+754 MRTHRQIVPMW

-776 DINSVFSTEDSNA
+776 DINSVFSTEDAYA

-796 RIVSKDDGFA
+796 RIVSKDNGFA

-816 LITLHAGL
+816 LTTLHAGL

-957 VGGIVTGITS
+957 VGGIVTGITA

-987 DVADIIVCNA
+987 DVADVIVCNA

>member
-1 MRKQLLLMLSLLLYA
+1 MLSLLLYA

-38 IYVGLV
+38 IYVGLTE
-44 DDQGSAVQS
+44 GSLDNCGQKELP
-53 FNENTYLGAFIDG
+53 ENTYLGAFIDG

-71 AKVSQ
+71 AKVQ
-76 KSVSDTKTIYYFAL
+76 KKSLSVALTINYFPL
-90 RVKGSDTDNGK
+90 RVKGDTNDEGK

-107 SVPGANTSYIYND
+107 LYPGGQLSYVYD

-138 LSDLFPLKFIQPLY
+138 LSALFPLKFIQPLY
-152 YAFTQETVSVKV
+152 YSFTQETVSVKV
-164 GEQLNLL
+164 GEQINLL

-181 NIPELNWNMYDESWR
+181 NIPELNWNMYEES

-211 TGKYGAVGIFPKLWD
+211 TGKYGSVGVFPKLWD
-226 MKNTGD
+226 MKNTGQYSD
-232 HTSINVRVIQPATSI
+232 INIRVIQPATSI

-275 TTSPADCNEEL
+275 TTAPADCNEEL
-286 TWKSSDETALL
+286 TWKSSDETAIL
-297 PMIGSDI
+297 PMEGNDI
-304 GKFNPVKAGTY
+304 GKFNPVKTGTY

-328 KVTVIKPVEYINP
+328 KVTVIKPVEYITP
-341 VGTVKVIKMYVG
+341 VGRVKEIKMYIG
-353 ENLLDILPS
+353 DNLLDILPS

-369 DAADRSVRYEVNQSY
+369 DATDRSVHYEVLPSYNQ
-384 SDQGVYEDG
+384 DQEFKYNEILEDNG
-393 DGAYKYT
+393 SEG
-400 DIFGNLYFNEGDEM
+400 IFARKPGRAR
-414 IALKSG
+414 IAIISN
-420 RVRVTIRSVQN
+420 QN
-431 PQASCEYE
+431 PQATCTYE

-446 TSITFKQ
+446 TNITFKQ
-453 EEMTFLLPIKDTD
+453 EEMTFLMPRKDTD
-466 KSDISEDIRNN
+466 KWDISEDIRNN
-477 IIMTPSWPKYDEN
+477 IIMTPSWPKYEEY
-490 ESYDKRSTLLYIQ
+490 ESYDIAQSNLDISSLTDAVKLY
-503 FVKDVTS
+503 
-510 DTEVITLDYDFTED
+510 YDFKKD
-524 KLSASIV
+524 SLSASV
-531 NAGRGSVGVIYLSE
+531 VKVGEGWIDISYSSE
-545 RTVASE
+545 RTIATE
-551 EGLKNE
+551 EGLRNDE
-557 EVEIMKKFS
+557 YEISNHFH
-566 VVVMESLKGFNV
+566 VTIMESLKGFKV
-578 DNYVEMVSTETRDF
+578 DGYVDMVSTETRDF
-592 VLTPDPVGAEVD
+592 VLTPDPVDAEVD
-604 PSRVEVTITPNSYLP
+604 PSRVEVTITPDSYVS
-619 EEWKSMV
+619 EEWKSIV
-626 EIVPTDESKLNYTI
+626 EIVPTDETMLNYTI
-640 IPHSVGRATISVK
+640 RPHSVGRATISVK
-653 LDGVEV
+653 LNGVEV
-659 ATSNVLIGQRYMQKA
+659 ATSHVGIGQRYMQKA
-674 GWKWTSFYAGG
+674 GWKWTSLYSGG
-685 VRWNSPEYELGNV
+685 VSWNSPEYELGNV

-720 LNSLGTGTC
+720 LNRLEPGTC

-754 MQTHRQIVPMW
+754 MRTHRQIVPMW

-776 DINSVFSTEDSNA
+776 DINSVFSTEDTYA

-796 RIVSKDDGFA
+796 RIVSKDNGFA

-816 LITLHAGL
+816 LTTLHAGL
-824 GYMYFNAGSENVDM
+824 GYMYFNAASDTIDM
-838 EYQRESLMP
+838 EYLREGSMP

-957 VGGIVTGITS
+957 VGGIVTGITA
-967 ADIASSGIAIV
+967 ADIASSGIAVV

-987 DVADIIVCNA
+987 DVADVIVCNA

-1007 TVAGLPSGVYVVK
+1007 TVTGLPSGVYVVK

>member
-1 MRKQLLLMLSLLLYA
+1 
-16 VGMAAQQPD
+16 MAAQQPD

-38 IYVGLV
+38 IYVGLTE
-44 DDQGSAVQS
+44 GSLDNCGQKELP
-53 FNENTYLGAFIDG
+53 ENTYLGAFIDG

-71 AKVSQ
+71 AKVQ
-76 KSVSDTKTIYYFAL
+76 KKSLSVALTINYFPL
-90 RVKGSDTDNGK
+90 RVKGDTNDEGK

-107 SVPGANTSYIYND
+107 LYPGGQLSYVYD
-120 LQPAA
+120 LQPTA

-152 YAFTQETVSVKV
+152 YGFTQETVSVKV
-164 GEQLNLL
+164 GEQINLL

-181 NIPELNWNMYDESWR
+181 NIPELNWNMYEES
-196 ENVNIEGN
+196 EYVNIEGN

-211 TGKYGAVGIFPKLWD
+211 TGKYGSVGVFPKLWD
-226 MKNTGD
+226 MKNTGQYSD
-232 HTSINVRVIQPATSI
+232 INIRVIQPATSI

-275 TTSPADCNEEL
+275 TTAPADCNEEL
-286 TWKSSDETALL
+286 TWKSSDETAIL

-304 GKFNPVKAGTY
+304 GKFNPVKTGTY

-341 VGTVKVIKMYVG
+341 VGRVKEIKMYIG
-353 ENLLDILPS
+353 DNLLSILPS

-369 DAADRSVRYEVNQSY
+369 DATDRSVRYEVLPSYNQ
-384 SDQGVYEDG
+384 DQEFKYNEILEDNG
-393 DGAYKYT
+393 SEG
-400 DIFGNLYFNEGDEM
+400 IFARKPGRAR
-414 IALKSG
+414 IAIISN
-420 RVRVTIRSVQN
+420 QN
-431 PQASCEYE
+431 PQASCTYE

-446 TSITFKQ
+446 TNITFKQ
-453 EEMTFLLPIKDTD
+453 DEMTFLMPIKDTD
-466 KSDISEDIRNN
+466 KWDISEDIRNN
-477 IIMTPSWPKYDEN
+477 IIMTPSWPKYEEY
-490 ESYDKRSTLLYIQ
+490 ESYDIAQSNLDISSLTDAVKLY
-503 FVKDVTS
+503 
-510 DTEVITLDYDFTED
+510 YDFKKD
-524 KLSASIV
+524 SLSASV
-531 NAGRGSVGVIYLSE
+531 VKVGEGWIDISYSSE
-545 RTVASE
+545 RTIATE
-551 EGLKNE
+551 EGLRNDE
-557 EVEIMKKFS
+557 YEISNHFH
-566 VVVMESLKGFNV
+566 VTIMESLKGFKV
-578 DNYVEMVSTETRDF
+578 DEYVEMVSTETRDF

-604 PSRVEVTITPNSYLP
+604 PSRVEVTITPDSYVP
-619 EEWKSMV
+619 EEWKSIV
-626 EIVPTDESKLNYTI
+626 EIVPTDDTMLNYTI
-640 IPHSVGRATISVK
+640 RPHGVGRATISVK

-659 ATSNVLIGQRYMQKA
+659 ASSNVLIGQRYMQKA

-685 VRWNSPEYELGNV
+685 VSWNSPEIELGNV

-708 LHNDPEYGYFGD
+708 LYNDPEYGYFGD
-720 LNSLGTGTC
+720 INRLESGTC

-754 MQTHRQIVPMW
+754 MRTHRQIVPMW

-776 DINSVFSTEDSNA
+776 DINSVFSTEDAYA
-789 NNFNVGD
+789 NKFNVGD

-816 LITLHAGL
+816 LTTLHAGL
-824 GYMYFNAGSENVDM
+824 GYMYFNAASDTIDM
-838 EYQRESLMP
+838 EYLHEGSMP

-892 AFVGD
+892 AFVGE
-897 ECRGEGEMIDG
+897 ECRGEGEMIEG

-923 FKLHDAVSGEMRTI
+923 FKLYDAVSGEMRTI
-937 NEQMPFAK
+937 NEQLPFAK

-957 VGGIVTGITS
+957 VGGIVTGITA

-987 DVADIIVCNA
+987 DVADVIVCNA

-1007 TVAGLPSGVYVVK
+1007 TVTGLPSGVYVVK

>member
-1 MRKQLLLMLSLLLYA
+1 
-16 VGMAAQQPD
+16 MAAQQPD

-38 IYVGLV
+38 IFVGLTE
-44 DDQGSAVQS
+44 GSLDNCGQKELP
-53 FNENTYLGAFIDG
+53 ENTYLGAFIDG

-71 AKVSQ
+71 AKVQ
-76 KSVSDTKTIYYFAL
+76 KKSLSVALTINYFPL
-90 RVKGSDTDNGK
+90 RVKGDTNDEGK

-107 SVPGANTSYIYND
+107 LYPGGQLSYVYD

-138 LSDLFPLKFIQPLY
+138 LSALFPLKFIQPLY
-152 YAFTQETVSVKV
+152 YSFTQETVSVKV
-164 GEQLNLL
+164 GEQINLL

-181 NIPELNWNMYDESWR
+181 NIPELNWNMYEES

-211 TGKYGAVGIFPKLWD
+211 TGKYGSVGVFPKLWD
-226 MKNTGD
+226 MKNTGQYSD
-232 HTSINVRVIQPATSI
+232 INIRVIQPATSI

-275 TTSPADCNEEL
+275 TTAPADCNEEL
-286 TWKSSDETALL
+286 TWKSSDETAIR
-297 PMIGSDI
+297 PMTSESDL
-304 GKFNPVKAGTY
+304 GKFNPVKTGTY

-341 VGTVKVIKMYVG
+341 VGRVKEIKMYIG
-353 ENLLDILPS
+353 DNLLDILPS

-369 DAADRSVRYEVNQSY
+369 DATDRSVRYEVLPSYNQ
-384 SDQGVYEDG
+384 DQEFKYNEILEDNG
-393 DGAYKYT
+393 SEG
-400 DIFGNLYFNEGDEM
+400 IFARKPGRAR
-414 IALKSG
+414 IAIISN
-420 RVRVTIRSVQN
+420 QN
-431 PQASCEYE
+431 PQASCTYE

-446 TSITFKQ
+446 TNITFKQ
-453 EEMTFLLPIKDTD
+453 EEMTFLMPIKDTD
-466 KSDISEDIRNN
+466 KWDISEDIRNN
-477 IIMTPSWPKYDEN
+477 IIMTPSWPKYEEY
-490 ESYDKRSTLLYIQ
+490 ESYDIAQSNLDISSLTDA
-503 FVKDVTS
+503 VKLS
-510 DTEVITLDYDFTED
+510 YDFKKD
-524 KLSASIV
+524 IISASV
-531 NAGRGSVGVIYLSE
+531 VKVGEGWIDISYSSE
-545 RTVASE
+545 RTIATE
-551 EGLKNE
+551 EGLRNDE
-557 EVEIMKKFS
+557 YYISNHFHVTI
-566 VVVMESLKGFNV
+566 MESLKGFKV
-578 DNYVEMVSTETRDF
+578 DGYVEMVSTETRDF

-604 PSRVEVTITPNSYLP
+604 PSRVEVTITPDSYVS
-619 EEWKSMV
+619 EEWKSIV
-626 EIVPTDESKLNYTI
+626 EIVPTDENKLNYTI
-640 IPHSVGRATISVK
+640 RPHSVGRAIISVK

-659 ATSNVLIGQRYMQKA
+659 ASSNVLIGQRYMQKA
-674 GWKWTSFYAGG
+674 GWKWASLYGG
-685 VRWNSPEYELGNV
+685 DVRWNSPEYELGNV

-720 LNSLGTGTC
+720 INRLESGTC

-754 MQTHRQIVPMW
+754 MRTHRQIVPMW

-776 DINSVFSTEDSNA
+776 DINSVFSTEDAYA
-789 NNFNVGD
+789 NKFNVGD

-816 LITLHAGL
+816 LTTLRAGL

-838 EYQRESLMP
+838 EYLREGSMP

-957 VGGIVTGITS
+957 VGGIVTGITA
-967 ADIASSGIAIV
+967 ADIASSGIAVV

-987 DVADIIVCNA
+987 DVADVIVCNA

>member
-1 MRKQLLLMLSLLLYA
+1 MLSLLLYA

-44 DDQGSAVQS
+44 DDKGSAVQS
-53 FNENTYLGAFIDG
+53 FNANTYLGAFIDG
-66 ECRGL
+66 ECRGI
-71 AKVSQ
+71 AEVSQ

-107 SVPGANTSYIYND
+107 SIPGTNMSYIYND
-120 LQPAA
+120 LKPAA
-125 DAVTYTNKKTTGT
+125 NAVTYTNKKTTGT
-138 LSDLFPLKFIQPLY
+138 LSALYPLTFIQSWVCGY
-152 YAFTQETVSVKV
+152 TQTFVSVKV
-164 GEQLNLL
+164 GEEINLL
-171 DYITFEPANA
+171 DYLKFTPENA
-181 NIPELNWNMYDESWR
+181 NIPELIWGINRNHR
-196 ENVNIEGN
+196 EYVTITGN
-204 KLTAIKS
+204 TLKALKS
-211 TGKYGAVGIFPKLWD
+211 TKFVGAATVSAKLKD
-226 MKNTGD
+226 FTFSSENQSLKIT
-232 HTSINVRVIQPATSI
+232 VIQPATSI
-247 ELRDEYKNGITVNLG
+247 ELLDEYKNGITVNLG
-262 DTAALNTVLRSGY
+262 DTSVLNTVLHKCFNIL
-275 TTSPADCNEEL
+275 PEDCNEKMW
-286 TWKSSDETALL
+286 WKSNDETAIR
-297 PMIGSDI
+297 PMEGNDI
-304 GKFNPVKAGTY
+304 GKFEPVKAGTY

-328 KVTVIKPVEYINP
+328 KVTVIKPVEYIEM
-341 VGTVKVIKMYVG
+341 VGSVKTIKMFVG
-353 ENLLDILPS
+353 ENLLNILPS

-369 DAADRSVRYEVNQSY
+369 DATDRSVHYEVNQSF

-400 DIFGNLYFNEGDEM
+400 DIFGDLYFNEGDEM
-414 IALKSG
+414 IALKPG
-420 RVRVTIRSVQN
+420 RVRVTINSTQN
-431 PQASCEYE
+431 SRAYCEYE
-439 VIVKDGP
+439 VIVKRGP
-446 TSITFKQ
+446 TNITFKQ
-453 EEMTFLLPIKDTD
+453 EEMTFLMPRKDTD
-466 KSDISEDIRNN
+466 KWDISEDIRNN
-477 IIMTPSWPKYDEN
+477 IIMTPSWPKYDEY
-490 ESYDKRSTLLYIQ
+490 EEYDIAQSDLDIRSYTKAVKLYYN
-503 FVKDVTS
+503 F
-510 DTEVITLDYDFTED
+510 EED
-524 KLSASIV
+524 SLSASIDSIGG
-531 NAGRGSVGVIYLSE
+531 GRINVSYSSE
-545 RTVASE
+545 RTIATE
-551 EGLKNE
+551 EGLQNDE
-557 EVEIMKKFS
+557 YRISNHFNITIL
-566 VVVMESLKGFNV
+566 ESLKGFNV
-578 DNYVEMVSTETRDF
+578 DGYVEMVSTETRDF

-604 PSRVEVTITPNSYLP
+604 PSRVEVTITPDSYVP

-626 EIVPTDESKLNYTI
+626 EIVPTDETKLNYTI
-640 IPHSVGRATISVK
+640 LPHGVGSATISVK
-653 LDGVEV
+653 LDGEEV
-659 ATSNVLIGQRYMQKA
+659 ATSHVGIGQRYMQKA
-674 GWKWTSFYAGG
+674 GWKWTSFYAGS

-720 LNSLGTGTC
+720 INSLESGEC

-754 MQTHRQIVPMW
+754 MRTHRQIVPMW

-776 DINSVFSTEDSNA
+776 DINSVFSTEDTYA
-789 NNFNVGD
+789 NKFNVGD

-816 LITLHAGL
+816 LTTLHAGL
-824 GYMYFNAGSENVDM
+824 GYMYFNAASDTIDM
-838 EYQRESLMP
+838 EYLHEGSMP

-1007 TVAGLPSGVYVVK
+1007 TVTGLPSGVYVVK

>member
-53 FNENTYLGAFIDG
+53 FNDNTYLGAFIDG

-71 AKVSQ
+71 AKVSRY
-76 KSVSDTKTIYYFAL
+76 SVSDTQTIYYFAL
-90 RVKGSDTDNGK
+90 RVKGTNTDNGK
-101 AISFRL
+101 AISYRL
-107 SVPGANTSYIYND
+107 SVGGNQSFVFND
-120 LQPAA
+120 LKPAA
-125 DAVTYTNKKTTGT
+125 NAVTYTNNGTTGK
-138 LSDLFPLKFIQPLY
+138 LSALYQLTFIRPGYYSIVQP
-152 YAFTQETVSVKV
+152 EVSVKV
-164 GEQLNLL
+164 GAEFNLL
-171 DYITFEPANA
+171 DHITFEPANA
-181 NIPELNWNMYDESWR
+181 NIPEMNWTMGQGEK
-196 ENVNIEGN
+196 ENEYASIKGN
-204 KLTAIKS
+204 TFKALKS
-211 TGKYGAVGIFPKLWD
+211 TGKYGSVSVSPNLWG
-226 MKNTGD
+226 MKPAGQYTKV
-232 HTSINVRVIQPATSI
+232 SIRIIQPATSI

-275 TTSPADCNEEL
+275 TTAPADCNEEL
-286 TWKSSDETALL
+286 TWKSNDETAIL

-304 GKFNPVKAGTY
+304 GKFNPVKTGTY

-328 KVTVIKPVEYINP
+328 KVTVIKPVEYITP
-341 VGTVKVIKMYVG
+341 VGRDKEIKMYIG
-353 ENLLDILPS
+353 DNLLSILPS

-369 DAADRSVRYEVNQSY
+369 DATDRSVRYEVLPSYNQ
-384 SDQGVYEDG
+384 DQEFKYNEILEDNG
-393 DGAYKYT
+393 SEG
-400 DIFGNLYFNEGDEM
+400 IFARKPGRAR
-414 IALKSG
+414 IAIISN
-420 RVRVTIRSVQN
+420 QN
-431 PQASCEYE
+431 PQATCTYE

-446 TSITFKQ
+446 TNITFKQ
-453 EEMTFLLPIKDTD
+453 EEMTFLMPIKDTD
-466 KSDISEDIRNN
+466 KWDISEDIRNN
-477 IIMTPSWPKYDEN
+477 IIMTPSWPKYEEY
-490 ESYDKRSTLLYIQ
+490 ESYDIAQSNLDISSLTDA
-503 FVKDVTS
+503 VKLS
-510 DTEVITLDYDFTED
+510 YDFKKD
-524 KLSASIV
+524 SLSASV
-531 NAGRGSVGVIYLSE
+531 VKVGEGWIDISYSSE
-545 RTVASE
+545 RTIATE
-551 EGLKNE
+551 EGLRNDE
-557 EVEIMKKFS
+557 YEISNHFH
-566 VVVMESLKGFNV
+566 VTILESLKGFKV
-578 DNYVEMVSTETRDF
+578 DEYVEMVSTETRDF

-604 PSRVEVTITPNSYLP
+604 PSRVEVTITPDSYVP
-619 EEWKSMV
+619 EEWKSIV
-626 EIVPTDESKLNYTI
+626 EIVPTDENKLNYTI
-640 IPHSVGRATISVK
+640 RPHSVGRAIISVK

-674 GWKWTSFYAGG
+674 GWKWASLYGG
-685 VRWNSPEYELGNV
+685 DVSWNSPEYELGNV

-720 LNSLGTGTC
+720 INRLESGTC

-754 MQTHRQIVPMW
+754 MRTHRQIVPMW

-776 DINSVFSTEDSNA
+776 DINSVFSTEDAYA
-789 NNFNVGD
+789 NKFNVGD
-796 RIVSKDDGFA
+796 RIVSKDNGFA

-816 LITLHAGL
+816 LTTLHAGL
-824 GYMYFNAGSENVDM
+824 GYMYFNAASDTIDM
-838 EYQRESLMP
+838 EYLREGSMP

-957 VGGIVTGITS
+957 VGGIVTGITA
-967 ADIASSGIAIV
+967 ADIASSGIAVV

-987 DVADIIVCNA
+987 DVADVIVCNA

-1007 TVAGLPSGVYVVK
+1007 TITGLPSGVYVVK

>member
-1 MRKQLLLMLSLLLYA
+1 MLSLLLYA

-38 IYVGLV
+38 IYVGLTE
-44 DDQGSAVQS
+44 GSLDNCGQKELP
-53 FNENTYLGAFIDG
+53 ENTYLGAFIDG

-71 AKVSQ
+71 AKVQ
-76 KSVSDTKTIYYFAL
+76 KKSLSVALTINYFPL
-90 RVKGSDTDNGK
+90 RVKGDTNDEGK

-107 SVPGANTSYIYND
+107 LYPGGQLSYVYD

-138 LSDLFPLKFIQPLY
+138 LSDFFPLKFIQPLY
-152 YAFTQETVSVKV
+152 YGFTQETVSVKV
-164 GEQLNLL
+164 GEQINLL

-181 NIPELNWNMYDESWR
+181 NIPELNWNMYEES
-196 ENVNIEGN
+196 ENVIIEGN

-211 TGKYGAVGIFPKLWD
+211 TGKYGSVGVFPKLWD
-226 MKNTGD
+226 MKNTGQYSD
-232 HTSINVRVIQPATSI
+232 INIRVIQPATSI

-275 TTSPADCNEEL
+275 TTAPADCNEEL
-286 TWKSSDETALL
+286 TWKSSDETAIR
-297 PMIGSDI
+297 PMTSESDL

-328 KVTVIKPVEYINP
+328 KVTVIKPVEN
-341 VGTVKVIKMYVG
+341 IKMVGSVKTIKMFLG
-353 ENLLDILPS
+353 ENLLDILPA

-369 DAADRSVRYEVNQSY
+369 DATDRSVHYEVNQGY
-384 SDQGVYEDG
+384 YQGVHEDV
-393 DGAYKYT
+393 DGTYKYT
-400 DIFGNLYFNEGDEM
+400 DIFGDEYFNEGDEM
-414 IALKSG
+414 IALKPG

-439 VIVKDGP
+439 VIVKRGP
-446 TSITFKQ
+446 TNITFKQ
-453 EEMTFLLPIKDTD
+453 EEMTFLMPRKDTD
-466 KSDISEDIRNN
+466 KWDISEDIRNN
-477 IIMTPSWPKYDEN
+477 IIMTPSWPKYDEY
-490 ESYDKRSTLLYIQ
+490 EEYDIAQSDLDILSFTKAVNLY
-503 FVKDVTS
+503 
-510 DTEVITLDYDFTED
+510 YDFKND
-524 KLSASIV
+524 ILSASIDSIGQGWIDV
-531 NAGRGSVGVIYLSE
+531 SYSSE
-545 RTVASE
+545 RTIATE
-551 EGLKNE
+551 TGLQNDKYRISNHFN
-557 EVEIMKKFS
+557 ITIL
-566 VVVMESLKGFNV
+566 ESLKGFKV
-578 DNYVEMVSTETRDF
+578 DGYVEMVSTETRDF
-592 VLTPDPVGAEVD
+592 VLTPDPVDAEVD
-604 PSRVEVTITPNSYLP
+604 PSRVEVTITPDSYVS
-619 EEWKSMV
+619 EEWKSIV
-626 EIVPTDESKLNYTI
+626 EIVPTDENKLNYTI
-640 IPHSVGRATISVK
+640 RPHSVGRAIISVK

-659 ATSNVLIGQRYMQKA
+659 ASSNVLIGQRYMQKA
-674 GWKWTSFYAGG
+674 GWKWASLYGG
-685 VRWNSPEYELGNV
+685 DVSWNSPEYELGNV

-720 LNSLGTGTC
+720 INRLESGTC

-754 MQTHRQIVPMW
+754 MRTHRQIVPMW

-776 DINSVFSTEDSNA
+776 DINSVFSTEDAYA
-789 NNFNVGD
+789 NKFNVGD
-796 RIVSKDDGFA
+796 RIVSKDNGFA

-816 LITLHAGL
+816 LTTLHAGL
-824 GYMYFNAGSENVDM
+824 GYMYFNAVSDTIDM
-838 EYQRESLMP
+838 EYLREGSMP

-892 AFVGD
+892 AFVGE
-897 ECRGEGEMIDG
+897 ECRGEGEMIEG

-923 FKLHDAVSGEMRTI
+923 FKLYDAVSGEMRTI
-937 NEQMPFAK
+937 NEQLPFAK
-945 MAGSLRAPQRLT
+945 MAGSFRTPQRMT
-957 VGGIVTGITS
+957 VGGIVTGITA
-967 ADIASSGIAIV
+967 ADIASSGIAVV

-987 DVADIIVCNA
+987 DVADVIVCNA

>member
-1 MRKQLLLMLSLLLYA
+1 
-16 VGMAAQQPD
+16 MAAQQPD

-53 FNENTYLGAFIDG
+53 FNDNTYLGAFIDG

-71 AKVSQ
+71 AKVSRY
-76 KSVSDTKTIYYFAL
+76 SVSDTQTIYYFAL
-90 RVKGSDTDNGK
+90 RVKGTNTDNGK
-101 AISFRL
+101 AISYRL
-107 SVPGANTSYIYND
+107 STGGNQSLVFND
-120 LQPAA
+120 LKPAA
-125 DAVTYTNKKTTGT
+125 NAVTYTNNGTTGK
-138 LSDLFPLKFIQPLY
+138 LSALYQLTFIRPGYYSIVQP
-152 YAFTQETVSVKV
+152 EVSVKV
-164 GEQLNLL
+164 GAEFNLL
-171 DYITFEPANA
+171 DHITFEPANA
-181 NIPELNWNMYDESWR
+181 NIPEMNWTMGQGEK
-196 ENVNIEGN
+196 ENEYASIKGN
-204 KLTAIKS
+204 TFKALKS
-211 TGKYGAVGIFPKLWD
+211 TGKYSWVNVSPNLWD
-226 MKNTGD
+226 MKPTGQY
-232 HTSINVRVIQPATSI
+232 TEVSVRVIQPATSI

-275 TTSPADCNEEL
+275 TTAPADCNEEL
-286 TWKSSDETALL
+286 TWKSSDETAIR
-297 PMIGSDI
+297 PMEGNDI
-304 GKFNPVKAGTY
+304 GKFEPVKTGTY

-328 KVTVIKPVEYINP
+328 KVTVIKPVEYIEM
-341 VGTVKVIKMYVG
+341 VGSVKTIKMYVG
-353 ENLLDILPS
+353 ENLLNILPS

-369 DAADRSVRYEVNQSY
+369 DATDRSVHYEVNQSF

-400 DIFGNLYFNEGDEM
+400 DIFGDLYFNEGDEM
-414 IALKSG
+414 IALKPG
-420 RVRVTIRSVQN
+420 RVRVTINSTQN
-431 PQASCEYE
+431 SRAYCEYE
-439 VIVKDGP
+439 VIVKRGP
-446 TSITFKQ
+446 TNITFKQ
-453 EEMTFLLPIKDTD
+453 VEMTFLMPRKDTD
-466 KSDISEDIRNN
+466 KWDISEDIRNN
-477 IIMTPSWPKYDEN
+477 IIMTPSWPKYEEY
-490 ESYDKRSTLLYIQ
+490 ESYDIAQSNLDISSLTDA
-503 FVKDVTS
+503 VKLS
-510 DTEVITLDYDFTED
+510 YDFKKD
-524 KLSASIV
+524 SLSASV
-531 NAGRGSVGVIYLSE
+531 VKVGEGWIDISYSSE
-545 RTVASE
+545 RTIATE
-551 EGLKNE
+551 EGLRNDE
-557 EVEIMKKFS
+557 YEISNHFH
-566 VVVMESLKGFNV
+566 VTIMESLKGFKV
-578 DNYVEMVSTETRDF
+578 DGYVEMVSTETRDF

-604 PSRVEVTITPNSYLP
+604 PSRVEVTITPDSYVS
-619 EEWKSMV
+619 EEWKSIV
-626 EIVPTDESKLNYTI
+626 EIVPTDETMLNYTI
-640 IPHSVGRATISVK
+640 KPHSVGRAIISVK

-659 ATSNVLIGQRYMQKA
+659 ASSNVLIGQRYMQKA
-674 GWKWTSFYAGG
+674 GWKWASLYGG
-685 VRWNSPEYELGNV
+685 DVRWNSPEYELGNV

-720 LNSLGTGTC
+720 INRLESGTC

-754 MQTHRQIVPMW
+754 MKTRRQIVPKW
-765 NWLGNPYQYDH
+765 NWLGNPYKYDH
-776 DINSVFSTEDSNA
+776 DINSVFSTEDAYA

-816 LITLHAGL
+816 LTTLHAGL

-892 AFVGD
+892 AFVDD

-937 NEQMPFAK
+937 NEQMPFTK

-987 DVADIIVCNA
+987 DVADVIVCNA

-1007 TVAGLPSGVYVVK
+1007 TVTGLPSGVYVVK

>member
-1 MRKQLLLMLSLLLYA
+1 MLSLLLYA

-38 IYVGLV
+38 IYVGLTE
-44 DDQGSAVQS
+44 GSLDNCGQKELP
-53 FNENTYLGAFIDG
+53 ENTYLGAFIDG

-71 AKVSQ
+71 AKVQ
-76 KSVSDTKTIYYFAL
+76 KKSLSVALTINYFPL
-90 RVKGSDTDNGK
+90 RVKGDTNDEGK

-107 SVPGANTSYIYND
+107 LYPGGQLSYVYD

-152 YAFTQETVSVKV
+152 YGFTQETVSVKV
-164 GEQLNLL
+164 GEQINLL

-181 NIPELNWNMYDESWR
+181 NIPELNWNMYEES
-196 ENVNIEGN
+196 ENVIIEGN

-211 TGKYGAVGIFPKLWD
+211 TGKYGSVGVFPKLWD
-226 MKNTGD
+226 MKNTGQYSD
-232 HTSINVRVIQPATSI
+232 INIRVIQPATSI

-275 TTSPADCNEEL
+275 TTAPADCNEEL
-286 TWKSSDETALL
+286 TWKSSDETAIL

-304 GKFNPVKAGTY
+304 GKFNPVKTGTY

-328 KVTVIKPVEYINP
+328 KVTVIKPVEYITP
-341 VGTVKVIKMYVG
+341 VGRVKEIKMYIG
-353 ENLLDILPS
+353 DNLLSILPS

-369 DAADRSVRYEVNQSY
+369 DATDRSVHYEVLPNYNQ
-384 SDQGVYEDG
+384 DQEFKYNEILEDNG
-393 DGAYKYT
+393 SEG
-400 DIFGNLYFNEGDEM
+400 IFARKPGRAR
-414 IALKSG
+414 IAIISN
-420 RVRVTIRSVQN
+420 QN
-431 PQASCEYE
+431 PQAACTYE

-446 TSITFKQ
+446 TNITFKQ
-453 EEMTFLLPIKDTD
+453 EEMTFLMPIKDTD
-466 KSDISEDIRNN
+466 KWDISEDIRNN
-477 IIMTPSWPKYDEN
+477 IIMTPSWPKYEEY
-490 ESYDKRSTLLYIQ
+490 ESYDIAQSNLDISSLTDAVKLY
-503 FVKDVTS
+503 
-510 DTEVITLDYDFTED
+510 YDFKKD
-524 KLSASIV
+524 SLSASV
-531 NAGRGSVGVIYLSE
+531 VKVGEGWIDISYSSE
-545 RTVASE
+545 RTIATE
-551 EGLKNE
+551 EGLRNDE
-557 EVEIMKKFS
+557 YEISNHFH
-566 VVVMESLKGFNV
+566 VTIMESLKGFKV
-578 DNYVEMVSTETRDF
+578 DEYVEMVSTETRDF

-604 PSRVEVTITPNSYLP
+604 PSRVEVTITPDSYVP
-619 EEWKSMV
+619 EEWKSIV
-626 EIVPTDESKLNYTI
+626 EIVPTDDTMLNYTI
-640 IPHSVGRATISVK
+640 RPHGVGRATISVK

-659 ATSNVLIGQRYMQKA
+659 ASSNVLIGQRYMQKA

-685 VRWNSPEYELGNV
+685 VSWNSPEIELGNV

-720 LNSLGTGTC
+720 INRLEPGTC

-739 GLLDLRIMYTGAYED
+739 GLLNLRIYPGGYED
-754 MQTHRQIVPMW
+754 MRPYRQIVPMW

-776 DINSVFSTEDSNA
+776 DINSVFSTEDANA
-789 NNFNVGD
+789 NKFNVGD
-796 RIVSKDDGFA
+796 RIVSKDNGFA

-816 LITLHAGL
+816 LTTLHAGL
-824 GYMYFNAGSENVDM
+824 GYMYFNAASDTINM
-838 EYQRESLMP
+838 ELKYEWNMP

-957 VGGIVTGITS
+957 VGGIVTGITA
-967 ADIASSGIAIV
+967 ADIASSGIAVV

-987 DVADIIVCNA
+987 DVADVIVCNA

-1007 TVAGLPSGVYVVK
+1007 TVTGLPSGVYVVK

>member
-1 MRKQLLLMLSLLLYA
+1 MLSLLLYA

-44 DDQGSAVQS
+44 DDQGNAVQS
-53 FNENTYLGAFIDG
+53 FNDNTYLGAFIEG

-76 KSVSDTKTIYYFAL
+76 KSVSDTQTIYYFAL
-90 RVKGSDTDNGK
+90 RVKGTNTDNGK
-101 AISFRL
+101 AITYRL
-107 SVPGANTSYIYND
+107 SVGGNQSFVFND
-120 LQPAA
+120 LKPAA
-125 DAVTYTNKKTTGT
+125 NAVTYTNNGTTGK
-138 LSDLFPLKFIQPLY
+138 LSALYQLTFIRPGYYSIVQP
-152 YAFTQETVSVKV
+152 EVSVKV
-164 GEQLNLL
+164 GAEFNLL
-171 DYITFEPANA
+171 DHITFEPANA
-181 NIPELNWNMYDESWR
+181 NIPEMNWTMGQGEK
-196 ENVNIEGN
+196 ENEYASIKGN
-204 KLTAIKS
+204 TFKALKS
-211 TGKYGAVGIFPKLWD
+211 TGKYSWVNVSPNLWG
-226 MKNTGD
+226 MKPTGQY
-232 HTSINVRVIQPATSI
+232 TEVSVRVIQPATSI

-275 TTSPADCNEEL
+275 TTAPADCNEKL
-286 TWKSSDETALL
+286 TWKSSDETAIL
-297 PMIGSDI
+297 PMEGNDI
-304 GKFNPVKAGTY
+304 GKFNPVKTGTY

-341 VGTVKVIKMYVG
+341 VGRVKEIKMYIG
-353 ENLLDILPS
+353 DNLLSILPS

-369 DAADRSVRYEVNQSY
+369 DATDRSVRYEVLPSYNQ
-384 SDQGVYEDG
+384 DQEFKYNEILEDNG
-393 DGAYKYT
+393 SEG
-400 DIFGNLYFNEGDEM
+400 IFARKPGRAR
-414 IALKSG
+414 IAIISN
-420 RVRVTIRSVQN
+420 QN
-431 PQASCEYE
+431 PQATCTYE

-446 TSITFKQ
+446 TNITFKQ
-453 EEMTFLLPIKDTD
+453 EEMTFLMPIKDTD
-466 KSDISEDIRNN
+466 KWDISEDIRNN
-477 IIMTPSWPKYDEN
+477 IIMTPSWPKYEEY
-490 ESYDKRSTLLYIQ
+490 ESYDIAQSNLDISSLTDA
-503 FVKDVTS
+503 VKLS
-510 DTEVITLDYDFTED
+510 YDFKKD
-524 KLSASIV
+524 IISASV
-531 NAGRGSVGVIYLSE
+531 VKVGEGWIDISYSSE
-545 RTVASE
+545 RTIATE
-551 EGLKNE
+551 EGLQNDE
-557 EVEIMKKFS
+557 YYISNHFHVTIL
-566 VVVMESLKGFNV
+566 ESLKGFKV
-578 DNYVEMVSTETRDF
+578 DGYVDMVSTETRDF
-592 VLTPDPVGAEVD
+592 VLTPDPVDAEVD
-604 PSRVEVTITPNSYLP
+604 PSRVEVTIVDASVP
-619 EEWKSMV
+619 EMWKSIV
-626 EIVPTDESKLNYTI
+626 EIVPTDETMLNYTI
-640 IPHSVGRATISVK
+640 KPHSVGRATISVK

-659 ATSNVLIGQRYMQKA
+659 ATSYVGIGQRYIQKA
-674 GWKWTSFYAGG
+674 GWKWTSLYSGG
-685 VRWNSPEYELGNV
+685 VSWNSPEYELGDV

-720 LNSLGTGTC
+720 LNRLEPGTC

-739 GLLDLRIMYTGAYED
+739 GLLNLRIYPGGYED
-754 MQTHRQIVPMW
+754 MRPYRQIVPMW

-776 DINSVFSTEDSNA
+776 DINSVFSTEDAYA
-789 NNFNVGD
+789 NKFNVGD
-796 RIVSKDDGFA
+796 RIVSKDNGFA

-816 LITLHAGL
+816 LTTLHAGL
-824 GYMYFNAGSENVDM
+824 GYMYFNAASDTINMKFKYEWN
-838 EYQRESLMP
+838 MP

-957 VGGIVTGITS
+957 VGGIVTGITA
-967 ADIASSGIAIV
+967 ADIASSGIAVV

-987 DVADIIVCNA
+987 DVADVIVCNA

>member
-1 MRKQLLLMLSLLLYA
+1 MLSLLLYA

-44 DDQGSAVQS
+44 DDKGSAVQS
-53 FNENTYLGAFIDG
+53 FNANTYLGAFIDG
-66 ECRGL
+66 ECRGI
-71 AKVSQ
+71 AEVSQ

-107 SVPGANTSYIYND
+107 SIPGTNMSYIYND
-120 LQPAA
+120 LKPAA
-125 DAVTYTNKKTTGT
+125 NAVTYTNKKTTGT
-138 LSDLFPLKFIQPLY
+138 LSALYPLTFIQSWVCGY
-152 YAFTQETVSVKV
+152 TQTFVSVKV
-164 GEQLNLL
+164 GEEINLL
-171 DYITFEPANA
+171 DYLKFTPENA
-181 NIPELNWNMYDESWR
+181 NIPELIWGINRNHR
-196 ENVNIEGN
+196 EYVTITGN
-204 KLTAIKS
+204 TLKALKS
-211 TGKYGAVGIFPKLWD
+211 TKFVGAATVSAKLKD
-226 MKNTGD
+226 FTFSSENQSLKIT
-232 HTSINVRVIQPATSI
+232 VIQPATSI
-247 ELRDEYKNGITVNLG
+247 ELLDEYKNGITVNLG
-262 DTAALNTVLRSGY
+262 DTSVINTVLHKCFNIL
-275 TTSPADCNEEL
+275 PEDCNEKMW
-286 TWKSSDETALL
+286 WKSNDETAIR
-297 PMIGSDI
+297 PMEGNDI
-304 GKFNPVKAGTY
+304 GKFEPVKTGTY
-315 TMTLSG
+315 TMTLGG
-321 ENASVDL
+321 EKASVDL
-328 KVTVIKPVEYINP
+328 KVTVIKPVEYIEM
-341 VGTVKVIKMYVG
+341 VGSVKTIKMFVG
-353 ENLLDILPS
+353 ENLLNILPA

-369 DAADRSVRYEVNQSY
+369 DATDRSVKYEVNQSF

-400 DIFGNLYFNEGDEM
+400 DIFGDLYFNEGDEM
-414 IALKSG
+414 IALKPG
-420 RVRVTIRSVQN
+420 RVRVTINSTQN
-431 PQASCEYE
+431 SRAYCEYE
-439 VIVKDGP
+439 VIVKRGP
-446 TSITFKQ
+446 TNITFKQ
-453 EEMTFLLPIKDTD
+453 EEMTFLMPRKDTD
-466 KSDISEDIRNN
+466 KWDISEDIRNN
-477 IIMTPSWPKYDEN
+477 IIMTPSWPKYDEY
-490 ESYDKRSTLLYIQ
+490 EEYDIAQSDLDIRSYTKAVKLYYN
-503 FVKDVTS
+503 F
-510 DTEVITLDYDFTED
+510 EED
-524 KLSASIV
+524 SLSASIDSIGG
-531 NAGRGSVGVIYLSE
+531 GRINVSYSSE
-545 RTVASE
+545 RTIATE
-551 EGLKNE
+551 EGLQNDE
-557 EVEIMKKFS
+557 YRISNDFNITIL
-566 VVVMESLKGFNV
+566 ESLKGFKV
-578 DNYVEMVSTETRDF
+578 DGYVEMVSTETRDF
-592 VLTPDPVGAEVD
+592 VLTPDPVDAEVD
-604 PSRVEVTITPNSYLP
+604 PSRVEVTIEDASVP
-619 EEWKSMV
+619 EMWKSIV
-626 EIVPTDESKLNYTI
+626 DIVPTDETMLNYTI
-640 IPHSVGRATISVK
+640 KPHSVGRATISVK

-659 ATSNVLIGQRYMQKA
+659 ATSYVGIGQRYMQKA
-674 GWKWTSFYAGG
+674 GWKWTSLYSGG
-685 VRWNSPEYELGNV
+685 VSWNSPEYELGNV

-720 LNSLGTGTC
+720 LNRLEPGEC

-739 GLLDLRIMYTGAYED
+739 GLLNLRIYPGGYED
-754 MQTHRQIVPMW
+754 MRPYRQIVPMW

-776 DINSVFSTEDSNA
+776 DINSVFSTEDANA
-789 NNFNVGD
+789 NKFNVGD
-796 RIVSKDDGFA
+796 RIVSKDNGFA

-816 LITLHAGL
+816 LTTLHAGL
-824 GYMYFNAGSENVDM
+824 GYMYFNAASDTINM
-838 EYQRESLMP
+838 ELKYEWNMP

-957 VGGIVTGITS
+957 VGGIVTGITA

-987 DVADIIVCNA
+987 DVADVIVCNA

>member
-1 MRKQLLLMLSLLLYA
+1 
-16 VGMAAQQPD
+16 MAAQQPD

-53 FNENTYLGAFIDG
+53 FNDNTYLGAFIEG

-71 AKVSQ
+71 AKVSRY
-76 KSVSDTKTIYYFAL
+76 SVSDTQTIYYFAL
-90 RVKGSDTDNGK
+90 RVKGTNTDNGK
-101 AISFRL
+101 AITYRL
-107 SVPGANTSYIYND
+107 SVGGNQSFVFND
-120 LQPAA
+120 LKPAA
-125 DAVTYTNKKTTGT
+125 NAVTYTNNGTTGK
-138 LSDLFPLKFIQPLY
+138 LSALYQLTFIRPGYYSIVQP
-152 YAFTQETVSVKV
+152 EVSVKV
-164 GEQLNLL
+164 GAEFNLL
-171 DYITFEPANA
+171 DHITFEPANA
-181 NIPELNWNMYDESWR
+181 NIPEMNWTMGQGEK
-196 ENVNIEGN
+196 ENEYASIKGN
-204 KLTAIKS
+204 TFKALKS
-211 TGKYGAVGIFPKLWD
+211 TGKYGSVSVSPNLWG
-226 MKNTGD
+226 MKPTGQY
-232 HTSINVRVIQPATSI
+232 TKVSVRVIQPATSI

-275 TTSPADCNEEL
+275 TTAPADCNEEL
-286 TWKSSDETALL
+286 TWKSSDETAIR
-297 PMIGSDI
+297 PMTSESDL
-304 GKFNPVKAGTY
+304 GKFEPVKTGTY

-341 VGTVKVIKMYVG
+341 VGYVKEIKMYIG
-353 ENLLDILPS
+353 DNLLDILPS

-369 DAADRSVRYEVNQSY
+369 DATDRSVRYEVLPSYNQ
-384 SDQGVYEDG
+384 DQEFKYNEILEDNG
-393 DGAYKYT
+393 SEG
-400 DIFGNLYFNEGDEM
+400 IFARKPGRAR
-414 IALKSG
+414 IAIISN
-420 RVRVTIRSVQN
+420 QN
-431 PQASCEYE
+431 PQASCTYE

-453 EEMTFLLPIKDTD
+453 EEMTFLMPIKDTD
-466 KSDISEDIRNN
+466 KWDISEDIRNN
-477 IIMTPSWPKYDEN
+477 IIMTPSWPKYEEY
-490 ESYDKRSTLLYIQ
+490 ESYDIAQSNLDISSLTDAVKLY
-503 FVKDVTS
+503 
-510 DTEVITLDYDFTED
+510 YDFKKD
-524 KLSASIV
+524 SLSASV
-531 NAGRGSVGVIYLSE
+531 VKVGEGWIDISYSSE
-545 RTVASE
+545 RTIATE
-551 EGLKNE
+551 EGLRNDE
-557 EVEIMKKFS
+557 YEISNHFH
-566 VVVMESLKGFNV
+566 VTIMESLKGFKV
-578 DNYVEMVSTETRDF
+578 DGYVDMVSTETRDF

-604 PSRVEVTITPNSYLP
+604 PSRVEVTITPDSYVS
-619 EEWKSMV
+619 EEWKSIV
-626 EIVPTDESKLNYTI
+626 EIVPTDETMLNYTI
-640 IPHSVGRATISVK
+640 KPHSVGRATISVK
-653 LDGVEV
+653 LDGEEV
-659 ATSNVLIGQRYMQKA
+659 ATSHVDIGQRYMQKA
-674 GWKWTSFYAGG
+674 GWKWASLYGGG

-720 LNSLGTGTC
+720 IYSLETGTC

-754 MQTHRQIVPMW
+754 MRTHRQIVPMW

-776 DINSVFSTEDSNA
+776 DINSVFSTEDTYA

-796 RIVSKDDGFA
+796 RIVSKDNGFA

-816 LITLHAGL
+816 LTTLHAGL

-838 EYQRESLMP
+838 EYLREGSMP

-957 VGGIVTGITS
+957 VGGIVTGITA

-987 DVADIIVCNA
+987 DVADVIVCNA

-1007 TVAGLPSGVYVVK
+1007 TVTGLPSGVYVVK

>member
-1 MRKQLLLMLSLLLYA
+1 
-16 VGMAAQQPD
+16 MAAQQPD

-38 IYVGLV
+38 IYVGLTE
-44 DDQGSAVQS
+44 GSLDNCGQKELP
-53 FNENTYLGAFIDG
+53 ENTYLGAFIDG

-71 AKVSQ
+71 AKVHK
-76 KSVSDTKTIYYFAL
+76 KSLSVALTINYFPL
-90 RVKGSDTDNGK
+90 RVKGDTNDEGK

-107 SVPGANTSYIYND
+107 LYPGGQLSYVYD

-152 YAFTQETVSVKV
+152 YGFTQETVSVKV
-164 GEQLNLL
+164 GEQINLL

-181 NIPELNWNMYDESWR
+181 NIPELNWNMYEES
-196 ENVNIEGN
+196 ENVIIEGN

-211 TGKYGAVGIFPKLWD
+211 TGKYGSVGVFPKLWD
-226 MKNTGD
+226 MKNTGQYSD
-232 HTSINVRVIQPATSI
+232 INIRVIQPATSI

-275 TTSPADCNEEL
+275 TTAPADCNEEL
-286 TWKSSDETALL
+286 TWKSSDETAIL
-297 PMIGSDI
+297 PMEGNDI
-304 GKFNPVKAGTY
+304 GKFNPVKTGTY

-341 VGTVKVIKMYVG
+341 VGRVKEIKMYIG
-353 ENLLDILPS
+353 DNLHSILPS

-369 DAADRSVRYEVNQSY
+369 DATDRSVRYEVLPSYNQ
-384 SDQGVYEDG
+384 DQEFKYNEILEDNG
-393 DGAYKYT
+393 SEG
-400 DIFGNLYFNEGDEM
+400 IFARKPGRAR
-414 IALKSG
+414 IAIISN
-420 RVRVTIRSVQN
+420 QN
-431 PQASCEYE
+431 PQASCTYE

-446 TSITFKQ
+446 TNITFKQ
-453 EEMTFLLPIKDTD
+453 DEMTFLMPIKDTD
-466 KSDISEDIRNN
+466 KWDISEDIRNN
-477 IIMTPSWPKYDEN
+477 IIMTPSWPKYEEY
-490 ESYDKRSTLLYIQ
+490 ESYDIAQSNLDISSLTDA
-503 FVKDVTS
+503 VKLS
-510 DTEVITLDYDFTED
+510 YDFKKD
-524 KLSASIV
+524 SLSASV
-531 NAGRGSVGVIYLSE
+531 VKVGEGWIDISYSSE
-545 RTVASE
+545 RTIATE
-551 EGLKNE
+551 EGLRNDE
-557 EVEIMKKFS
+557 YEISNHFH
-566 VVVMESLKGFNV
+566 VTIMESLKGFKV
-578 DNYVEMVSTETRDF
+578 DGYVEMVSTETRDF
-592 VLTPDPVGAEVD
+592 VLTPDPVDAEVD
-604 PSRVEVTITPNSYLP
+604 PSRVEVTITPDSYVS
-619 EEWKSMV
+619 EEWKSIV

-640 IPHSVGRATISVK
+640 RPHSVGRAIISVK

-659 ATSNVLIGQRYMQKA
+659 ASSNVLIGQRYMQKA
-674 GWKWTSFYAGG
+674 GWKWASLYSGD
-685 VRWNSPEYELGNV
+685 VSWNSPEYELGNV

-720 LNSLGTGTC
+720 INRLESGTC

-754 MQTHRQIVPMW
+754 MRTHRQIVPMW

-776 DINSVFSTEDSNA
+776 DINSVFSTEDAYA

-796 RIVSKDDGFA
+796 RIVSKDNGFA

-816 LITLHAGL
+816 LTTLHAGL

-957 VGGIVTGITS
+957 VGGIVTGITA
-967 ADIASSGIAIV
+967 ADIASSGIAVV

-987 DVADIIVCNA
+987 DVADVIVCNA

-1007 TVAGLPSGVYVVK
+1007 TITGLPSGVYVVK

>member
-38 IYVGLV
+38 IYVGLTE
-44 DDQGSAVQS
+44 GSLDNCGQKELP
-53 FNENTYLGAFIDG
+53 ENTYLGAFIDG

-71 AKVSQ
+71 AKVQ
-76 KSVSDTKTIYYFAL
+76 KKSLSVALTINYFPL
-90 RVKGSDTDNGK
+90 RVKGDTNDEGK

-107 SVPGANTSYIYND
+107 LYPGGQLSYVYD

-152 YAFTQETVSVKV
+152 YGFTQETVSVKV
-164 GEQLNLL
+164 GEQINLL

-181 NIPELNWNMYDESWR
+181 NIPELNWNMYEES
-196 ENVNIEGN
+196 ENVIIEGN

-211 TGKYGAVGIFPKLWD
+211 TGKYGSVGVFPKLWD
-226 MKNTGD
+226 MKNTGQYSD
-232 HTSINVRVIQPATSI
+232 INIRVIQPATSI

-275 TTSPADCNEEL
+275 TTAPADCNEEL
-286 TWKSSDETALL
+286 TWKSSDETAIL

-328 KVTVIKPVEYINP
+328 KVTVIKPVE
-341 VGTVKVIKMYVG
+341 KIKMVGSVKTIKMFLG

-369 DAADRSVRYEVNQSY
+369 DATDRSVHYEVNQGY
-384 SDQGVYEDG
+384 YQGVHEDV
-393 DGAYKYT
+393 DGTYKYT
-400 DIFGNLYFNEGDEM
+400 DIFGDEYFNEGDEM
-414 IALKSG
+414 IALKPG

-439 VIVKDGP
+439 VIVKRGP
-446 TSITFKQ
+446 TNITFKQ
-453 EEMTFLLPIKDTD
+453 EEMTFLMPRKDTD
-466 KSDISEDIRNN
+466 KWDISEDIRNN
-477 IIMTPSWPKYDEN
+477 IIMTPSWPKYDEY
-490 ESYDKRSTLLYIQ
+490 EEYDIAQSDLDILSFTKAVHLY
-503 FVKDVTS
+503 
-510 DTEVITLDYDFTED
+510 YDFKND
-524 KLSASIV
+524 ILSALIDSIGQGWIDV
-531 NAGRGSVGVIYLSE
+531 SYSSE
-545 RTVASE
+545 RTIATE
-551 EGLKNE
+551 TGLQNDE
-557 EVEIMKKFS
+557 YRISNHFNITIL
-566 VVVMESLKGFNV
+566 ESLKGFKV
-578 DNYVEMVSTETRDF
+578 DGYVEMVSTETRDF
-592 VLTPDPVGAEVD
+592 VLTPDPVDAEVD
-604 PSRVEVTITPNSYLP
+604 PSRVEVTIKDANVP
-619 EEWKSMV
+619 EMWKSIV
-626 EIVPTDESKLNYTI
+626 EIVPTDETMLNYTI
-640 IPHSVGRATISVK
+640 KPHSVGRATISVK

-659 ATSNVLIGQRYMQKA
+659 ATSHVGIGQRYMQKA
-674 GWKWTSFYAGG
+674 GWKWTSLYSGG
-685 VRWNSPEYELGNV
+685 VSWNSPEYELGNV

-720 LNSLGTGTC
+720 IYSLEPGEC

-739 GLLDLRIMYTGAYED
+739 GLLNLRIYPGGYED
-754 MQTHRQIVPMW
+754 MRPYRQIVPMW

-776 DINSVFSTEDSNA
+776 DINSVFSTEDANA
-789 NNFNVGD
+789 NKFNVGD
-796 RIVSKDDGFA
+796 RIVSKDNGFA

-816 LITLHAGL
+816 LTTLHAGL
-824 GYMYFNAGSENVDM
+824 GYMYFNAASDTINM
-838 EYQRESLMP
+838 ELKYEWNMP

-957 VGGIVTGITS
+957 VGGIVTGITA
-967 ADIASSGIAIV
+967 ADIASSGIAVV

-987 DVADIIVCNA
+987 DVADVIVCNA

-1007 TVAGLPSGVYVVK
+1007 TVTGLPSGVYVVK

>member
-1 MRKQLLLMLSLLLYA
+1 MLSLLLYA

-38 IYVGLV
+38 IYVGLTE
-44 DDQGSAVQS
+44 GSLDNCGQKELP
-53 FNENTYLGAFIDG
+53 ENTYLGAFIDG

-71 AKVSQ
+71 AKVQ
-76 KSVSDTKTIYYFAL
+76 KKSLSVALTINYFPL
-90 RVKGSDTDNGK
+90 RVKGDTNDEGK

-107 SVPGANTSYIYND
+107 LYPGGQLSYVYD

-152 YAFTQETVSVKV
+152 YGFTQETVSVKV
-164 GEQLNLL
+164 GEQINLL

-181 NIPELNWNMYDESWR
+181 NIPELNWNMYEES
-196 ENVNIEGN
+196 ENVIIEGN

-211 TGKYGAVGIFPKLWD
+211 TGKYGSVGVFPKLWD
-226 MKNTGD
+226 MKNTGQYSD
-232 HTSINVRVIQPATSI
+232 INIRVIQPATSI

-275 TTSPADCNEEL
+275 TTAPADCNEEL
-286 TWKSSDETALL
+286 TWKSSDETAIL

-304 GKFNPVKAGTY
+304 GKFNPVKTGTY

-328 KVTVIKPVEYINP
+328 KVTVFKPVEYIEM
-341 VGTVKVIKMYVG
+341 VGSVKTIKMFVG
-353 ENLLDILPS
+353 ENLLDILPA

-369 DAADRSVRYEVNQSY
+369 DATDRSVYYEVNQSY

-400 DIFGNLYFNEGDEM
+400 DIFGDLYFNEGDKM
-414 IALKSG
+414 IALKPG
-420 RVRVTIRSVQN
+420 RVLVTIISTQN
-431 PQASCEYE
+431 SQADCEYE
-439 VIVKDGP
+439 VIVKRGP
-446 TSITFKQ
+446 TNITFKQ
-453 EEMTFLLPIKDTD
+453 EEMTFLMPRKDTD
-466 KSDISEDIRNN
+466 KWDISEDIRNN
-477 IIMTPSWPKYDEN
+477 IIMTPSWPKYDEYEEYDIA
-490 ESYDKRSTLLYIQ
+490 ESDLDIRSYTKAVKLYYN
-503 FVKDVTS
+503 F
-510 DTEVITLDYDFTED
+510 EED
-524 KLSASIV
+524 SLSASIDSIGQ
-531 NAGRGSVGVIYLSE
+531 GRINVSYSSE
-545 RTVASE
+545 RTIATE
-551 EGLKNE
+551 EGLQNDE
-557 EVEIMKKFS
+557 YRISNHFNITIL
-566 VVVMESLKGFNV
+566 ESLKGFKV
-578 DNYVEMVSTETRDF
+578 DGYVEMVSTETRDF
-592 VLTPDPVGAEVD
+592 VLTPDPVDAEVD
-604 PSRVEVTITPNSYLP
+604 PSRVEVTITPYTDVP
-619 EEWKSMV
+619 EEWKSIV
-626 EIVPTDESKLNYTI
+626 EIVPTDETMLNYTI
-640 IPHSVGRATISVK
+640 KPHSVGRATISVK

-659 ATSNVLIGQRYMQKA
+659 ATSHVGIGQRYMQKA

-685 VRWNSPEYELGNV
+685 VSWNSPEYELGNV

-720 LNSLGTGTC
+720 LNRLEPGEC

-739 GLLDLRIMYTGAYED
+739 GLLNLRIYPGGYED
-754 MQTHRQIVPMW
+754 MRPYRQIVPMW

-776 DINSVFSTEDSNA
+776 DINSVFSTEDANA

-796 RIVSKDDGFA
+796 RIVSKDNGFA

-816 LITLHAGL
+816 LTTLHAGL
-824 GYMYFNAGSENVDM
+824 GYMYFNAASDTINM
-838 EYQRESLMP
+838 ELKYEWNMP

-923 FKLHDAVSGEMRTI
+923 FKLYDAVSGEMRTI

-957 VGGIVTGITS
+957 VGGIVTGITA
-967 ADIASSGIAIV
+967 ADIASSGIAVV

-987 DVADIIVCNA
+987 DVADVIVCNA

-1007 TVAGLPSGVYVVK
+1007 TVTGLPSGVYVVK

>member
-1 MRKQLLLMLSLLLYA
+1 MLSLLLYA

-53 FNENTYLGAFIDG
+53 FNDNTYLGAFIDG

-71 AKVSQ
+71 AKVSRY
-76 KSVSDTKTIYYFAL
+76 SVSDTQTIYYFAQ
-90 RVKGSDTDNGK
+90 RVKGTNTDNGK
-101 AISFRL
+101 AISYRL
-107 SVPGANTSYIYND
+107 SVGGNHSFVFND
-120 LQPAA
+120 LKPAA
-125 DAVTYTNKKTTGT
+125 NAVTYTNNGTTGK
-138 LSDLFPLKFIQPLY
+138 LSALYQLTFIRPGYYSIVQP
-152 YAFTQETVSVKV
+152 EVRVKV
-164 GEQLNLL
+164 GAEFNLL

-181 NIPELNWNMYDESWR
+181 NIPEMDWTMGQGEK
-196 ENVNIEGN
+196 ENEYASIKGN
-204 KLTAIKS
+204 TFKALKS
-211 TGKYGAVGIFPKLWD
+211 TGKYGSVSVSPNLWG
-226 MKNTGD
+226 MKPTGQY
-232 HTSINVRVIQPATSI
+232 TKVSVRVIQPATSI

-275 TTSPADCNEEL
+275 TTAPADCNEEL

-328 KVTVIKPVEYINP
+328 KVTVIKPVEYIEM
-341 VGTVKVIKMYVG
+341 VGSVKTIKMFVG
-353 ENLLDILPS
+353 ENLLNILPA

-369 DAADRSVRYEVNQSY
+369 DATDRSVKYEVNQSF

-400 DIFGNLYFNEGDEM
+400 DIFGDLYFNDGDEM
-414 IALKSG
+414 IALKPG
-420 RVRVTIRSVQN
+420 RVRVTINSTQN
-431 PQASCEYE
+431 SRAYCEYE
-439 VIVKDGP
+439 VIVKRGP
-446 TSITFKQ
+446 TNITFKQ
-453 EEMTFLLPIKDTD
+453 EEMTFLMPRKDTD
-466 KSDISEDIRNN
+466 KWDISEDIRNN
-477 IIMTPSWPKYDEN
+477 IIMTPSWPKYEEYEEYDIA
-490 ESYDKRSTLLYIQ
+490 ESDLDIRSYTKAVNLYYN
-503 FVKDVTS
+503 FEKDS
-510 DTEVITLDYDFTED
+510 
-524 KLSASIV
+524 LSASIDSIGQ
-531 NAGRGSVGVIYLSE
+531 GRINVSYSSE
-545 RTVASE
+545 RTIATE
-551 EGLKNE
+551 EGLQNDE
-557 EVEIMKKFS
+557 YRISNHFNITIL
-566 VVVMESLKGFNV
+566 ESLKGFKV
-578 DNYVEMVSTETRDF
+578 DGYVEMVSTETRDF
-592 VLTPDPVGAEVD
+592 VLTPDPVDAEVD
-604 PSRVEVTITPNSYLP
+604 PSRVEVTIEDASVP
-619 EEWKSMV
+619 EMWKSIV
-626 EIVPTDESKLNYTI
+626 EIVPTDETMLNYTI
-640 IPHSVGRATISVK
+640 KPHSVGRATISVK

-659 ATSNVLIGQRYMQKA
+659 ATSHVGIGQRYMQKA
-674 GWKWTSFYAGG
+674 GWKWTSLYSGG

-720 LNSLGTGTC
+720 IYSLETGTC

-754 MQTHRQIVPMW
+754 MRTHRQIVPMW

-776 DINSVFSTEDSNA
+776 DINSVFSTEDTYA
-789 NNFNVGD
+789 NKFNVGD
-796 RIVSKDDGFA
+796 RIVSKDNGFA

-816 LITLHAGL
+816 LTTLHAGL
-824 GYMYFNAGSENVDM
+824 GYMYFNAASDTIDM
-838 EYQRESLMP
+838 EYLREGSMP

-957 VGGIVTGITS
+957 VGGIVTGITA

-987 DVADIIVCNA
+987 DVADVIVCNA

-1007 TVAGLPSGVYVVK
+1007 TVTGLPSGVYVVK

>member
-1 MRKQLLLMLSLLLYA
+1 MLSLLLYA

-53 FNENTYLGAFIDG
+53 FNDNTYLGAFIDG

-71 AKVSQ
+71 AKVSRY
-76 KSVSDTKTIYYFAL
+76 SVSDTQTIYYFAL
-90 RVKGSDTDNGK
+90 RVKGTNTDNGK
-101 AISFRL
+101 AITYRL
-107 SVPGANTSYIYND
+107 SVGGNQSFVFND
-120 LQPAA
+120 LKPAA
-125 DAVTYTNKKTTGT
+125 NAVTYTNNGTTGK
-138 LSDLFPLKFIQPLY
+138 LSALYQLTFIRPGYYSIVQP
-152 YAFTQETVSVKV
+152 EVSVKV
-164 GEQLNLL
+164 GAEFNLL
-171 DYITFEPANA
+171 DHITFEPANA
-181 NIPELNWNMYDESWR
+181 NIPEMNWTMGQGEK
-196 ENVNIEGN
+196 ENEYASIKGN
-204 KLTAIKS
+204 TFKALKS
-211 TGKYGAVGIFPKLWD
+211 TGKYSWVNVSPNLWG
-226 MKNTGD
+226 MKPTGQY
-232 HTSINVRVIQPATSI
+232 TEVSVRIIQPATSI

-275 TTSPADCNEEL
+275 TTAPADCNEEL
-286 TWKSSDETALL
+286 TWKSSDETAIR
-297 PMIGSDI
+297 PMTSESDL
-304 GKFNPVKAGTY
+304 GKFNPVKTGTY

-341 VGTVKVIKMYVG
+341 VGRVKEIKMYIG
-353 ENLLDILPS
+353 DNLLSILPS

-369 DAADRSVRYEVNQSY
+369 DATDRSVHYEVLPSYNQ
-384 SDQGVYEDG
+384 DQEFKYNEILEDNG
-393 DGAYKYT
+393 SEG
-400 DIFGNLYFNEGDEM
+400 IFARKPGRAR
-414 IALKSG
+414 IAIISN
-420 RVRVTIRSVQN
+420 QN
-431 PQASCEYE
+431 PQASCTYE

-446 TSITFKQ
+446 TNITFKQ
-453 EEMTFLLPIKDTD
+453 DEMTFLMPIKDTD
-466 KSDISEDIRNN
+466 KWDISEDIRNN
-477 IIMTPSWPKYDEN
+477 IIMTPSWPKYEEY
-490 ESYDKRSTLLYIQ
+490 ESYDIAQSNLDISSLTDA
-503 FVKDVTS
+503 VKLS
-510 DTEVITLDYDFTED
+510 YDFKKD
-524 KLSASIV
+524 IISASIV
-531 NAGRGSVGVIYLSE
+531 KVGEGWIDISYSSE
-545 RTVASE
+545 RTIATE
-551 EGLKNE
+551 EGLQNDE
-557 EVEIMKKFS
+557 YYISNHFHVTIL
-566 VVVMESLKGFNV
+566 ESLKGFKV
-578 DNYVEMVSTETRDF
+578 DGYVDMVSTETRDF

-604 PSRVEVTITPNSYLP
+604 PSRVEVTITPDTYVS
-619 EEWKSMV
+619 EEWKSIV
-626 EIVPTDESKLNYTI
+626 EIVPTDETMLNYTI
-640 IPHSVGRATISVK
+640 RPHSVGRATISVK

-659 ATSNVLIGQRYMQKA
+659 ATSHVGIGQRYMQKA
-674 GWKWTSFYAGG
+674 GWKWTSFYGGG

-720 LNSLGTGTC
+720 IYSLETGEC

-754 MQTHRQIVPMW
+754 MRTHRQIVPMW

-776 DINSVFSTEDSNA
+776 DINSVFSTEDANA
-789 NNFNVGD
+789 NKFNVGD
-796 RIVSKDDGFA
+796 RIVSKDNGFA

-816 LITLHAGL
+816 LTTLHAGL

-866 SAPFADNMTIVADLG
+866 SAPFADNMTIIADLG

-957 VGGIVTGITS
+957 VGGIVTGITA
-967 ADIASSGIAIV
+967 ADIASSGIAVV

-1007 TVAGLPSGVYVVK
+1007 TVTGLPSGVYVVK

>member
-1 MRKQLLLMLSLLLYA
+1 
-16 VGMAAQQPD
+16 MAAQQPD

-38 IYVGLV
+38 IYVGLTE
-44 DDQGSAVQS
+44 GSLDNCGQKELP
-53 FNENTYLGAFIDG
+53 ENTYLGAFIDG

-71 AKVSQ
+71 AKVQ
-76 KSVSDTKTIYYFAL
+76 KKSLSVALTINYFPL
-90 RVKGSDTDNGK
+90 RVKGDTNDEGK

-107 SVPGANTSYIYND
+107 LYPGGQLSYVYD

-152 YAFTQETVSVKV
+152 YGFTQETVSVKV
-164 GEQLNLL
+164 GEQINLL

-181 NIPELNWNMYDESWR
+181 NIPELNWNINNESER
-196 ENVNIEGN
+196 ENVNIVGN

-211 TGKYGAVGIFPKLWD
+211 TGKYGSVGVSPKLWD
-226 MKNTGD
+226 MKNTGQY
-232 HTSINVRVIQPATSI
+232 SKISVRVIQPATSI

-275 TTSPADCNEEL
+275 TTAPADCNEEL
-286 TWKSSDETALL
+286 TWKSSDETAIL

-304 GKFNPVKAGTY
+304 GKFNPVKTGTY

-328 KVTVIKPVEYINP
+328 KVTVIKPVEYIEM
-341 VGTVKVIKMYVG
+341 VGSVKTIKMFVG
-353 ENLLDILPS
+353 ENLLDILPA

-369 DAADRSVRYEVNQSY
+369 DATDRSVYYEVNQSY

-400 DIFGNLYFNEGDEM
+400 DIFGDLYFNEGDEM
-414 IALKSG
+414 IALKPG
-420 RVRVTIRSVQN
+420 RVRVTINSTQN
-431 PQASCEYE
+431 HQAYCKYE
-439 VIVKDGP
+439 VIVKRGP
-446 TSITFKQ
+446 TNITFKQ
-453 EEMTFLLPIKDTD
+453 EEMTFLMPRKDTD
-466 KSDISEDIRNN
+466 KWDISEDIRNN
-477 IIMTPSWPKYDEN
+477 IIMTPSWPKYDEYEEYDIA
-490 ESYDKRSTLLYIQ
+490 ESDLDIRSHTKAVKLYYN
-503 FVKDVTS
+503 F
-510 DTEVITLDYDFTED
+510 EED
-524 KLSASIV
+524 ILSASIDSIGQGWIDV
-531 NAGRGSVGVIYLSE
+531 SYSSE
-545 RTVASE
+545 RTIATE
-551 EGLKNE
+551 TGLQNDE
-557 EVEIMKKFS
+557 YRISNHFNITIL
-566 VVVMESLKGFNV
+566 ESLKGFKV
-578 DNYVEMVSTETRDF
+578 EEYVEMVSTETRDF
-592 VLTPDPVGAEVD
+592 VLTPDPVDAEVD
-604 PSRVEVTITPNSYLP
+604 PSRVEVTIVDASVP
-619 EEWKSMV
+619 EMWKSIV
-626 EIVPTDESKLNYTI
+626 DIVPTDETMLNYTI
-640 IPHSVGRATISVK
+640 RPHSVGRATISVK

-659 ATSNVLIGQRYMQKA
+659 ATSYVGIGQRYIQKA
-674 GWKWTSFYAGG
+674 GWKWTSLYSGG
-685 VRWNSPEYELGNV
+685 VSWNSPEYELGDV

-720 LNSLGTGTC
+720 LNRLEPGTC
-729 YKIKVKEEEP
+729 YKIKVKEEDP
-739 GLLDLRIMYTGAYED
+739 GLLNLRIYPGGYED
-754 MQTHRQIVPMW
+754 MRPYRQIVPMW

-776 DINSVFSTEDSNA
+776 DINSVFSTEDASA
-789 NNFNVGD
+789 NKFNVGD
-796 RIVSKDDGFA
+796 RIVSKDNGFA

-816 LITLHAGL
+816 LTTLHAGL
-824 GYMYFNAGSENVDM
+824 GYMYFNAASDTINM
-838 EYQRESLMP
+838 ELKYEWNMP

-957 VGGIVTGITS
+957 VGGIVTGITA
-967 ADIASSGIAIV
+967 ADIASSGIAVV

-987 DVADIIVCNA
+987 DVADVIVCNA

-1007 TVAGLPSGVYVVK
+1007 TVTGLPSGVYVVK

>member
-1 MRKQLLLMLSLLLYA
+1 MLSLLLYA

-38 IYVGLV
+38 IYVGLTE
-44 DDQGSAVQS
+44 GSLDNCGQKELP
-53 FNENTYLGAFIDG
+53 ENTYLGAFIDG

-71 AKVSQ
+71 AKVQ
-76 KSVSDTKTIYYFAL
+76 KKSLSVALTINYFPL
-90 RVKGSDTDNGK
+90 RVKGDTNDEGK

-107 SVPGANTSYIYND
+107 LYPGGQLSYVYD

-138 LSDLFPLKFIQPLY
+138 LSALFPLKFIQPLY
-152 YAFTQETVSVKV
+152 YSFTQETVSVKV
-164 GEQLNLL
+164 GEQINLL

-181 NIPELNWNMYDESWR
+181 NIPELNWNMYEES

-211 TGKYGAVGIFPKLWD
+211 TGKYGSVGVFPKLWD
-226 MKNTGD
+226 MKNTGQYSD
-232 HTSINVRVIQPATSI
+232 INIRVIQPATSI

-275 TTSPADCNEEL
+275 TTAPADCNEEL
-286 TWKSSDETALL
+286 TWKSSDETAIL
-297 PMIGSDI
+297 PMEGNDI
-304 GKFNPVKAGTY
+304 GKFNPVKIGTY

-341 VGTVKVIKMYVG
+341 VGRVKEIKMYIG
-353 ENLLDILPS
+353 DNLLDILPS

-369 DAADRSVRYEVNQSY
+369 DATDRSVRYEVLPSYNQ
-384 SDQGVYEDG
+384 DQDFKYNEILEDNG
-393 DGAYKYT
+393 SEG
-400 DIFGNLYFNEGDEM
+400 IFARKPGRAR
-414 IALKSG
+414 IAIISN
-420 RVRVTIRSVQN
+420 QN
-431 PQASCEYE
+431 PQATCTYE

-446 TSITFKQ
+446 TNITFKQ
-453 EEMTFLLPIKDTD
+453 DEMTFLMPIKDTD
-466 KSDISEDIRNN
+466 KWDISEDIRNN
-477 IIMTPSWPKYDEN
+477 IIMTPSWPKYEEY
-490 ESYDKRSTLLYIQ
+490 ESYDIAQSNLDISSLTDA
-503 FVKDVTS
+503 VKLS
-510 DTEVITLDYDFTED
+510 YDFKKD
-524 KLSASIV
+524 IISASV
-531 NAGRGSVGVIYLSE
+531 VKVGEGWIDISYSSE
-545 RTVASE
+545 RTIATE
-551 EGLKNE
+551 EGLQNDE
-557 EVEIMKKFS
+557 YYISNHFHVTIL
-566 VVVMESLKGFNV
+566 ESLKGFKV
-578 DNYVEMVSTETRDF
+578 DEYVEMVSTETRDF

-604 PSRVEVTITPNSYLP
+604 PSRVEVTITPDTYVS

-626 EIVPTDESKLNYTI
+626 EIIPTDETMLNYTI
-640 IPHSVGRATISVK
+640 KPHSVGRATISVK

-659 ATSNVLIGQRYMQKA
+659 ATSHVGIGQRYMQKA
-674 GWKWTSFYAGG
+674 GWKWTSLYSGG
-685 VRWNSPEYELGNV
+685 VSWNSPEYELGNV

-720 LNSLGTGTC
+720 LNRLEPGTC

-739 GLLDLRIMYTGAYED
+739 GLLNLRIYPGGYED
-754 MQTHRQIVPMW
+754 MRTHRQIVPMW

-776 DINSVFSTEDSNA
+776 DINSVFSTEDTYA

-796 RIVSKDDGFA
+796 RIVSKDNGFA

-816 LITLHAGL
+816 LTTLHAGL
-824 GYMYFNAGSENVDM
+824 GYMYFNAASDTIDM
-838 EYQRESLMP
+838 EYLREGSMP

-957 VGGIVTGITS
+957 VGGIVTGITA
-967 ADIASSGIAIV
+967 ADIASSGIAVV

-987 DVADIIVCNA
+987 DVADVIVCNA

-1007 TVAGLPSGVYVVK
+1007 TVTGLPSGVYVVK

>member
-1 MRKQLLLMLSLLLYA
+1 
-16 VGMAAQQPD
+16 MAAQQPD

-38 IYVGLV
+38 IYVGLTE
-44 DDQGSAVQS
+44 GSLDNCGQKELP
-53 FNENTYLGAFIDG
+53 ENTYLGAFIDG

-71 AKVSQ
+71 AKVQ
-76 KSVSDTKTIYYFAL
+76 KKSLSVALTINYFPL
-90 RVKGSDTDNGK
+90 RVKGDTNDEGK

-107 SVPGANTSYIYND
+107 LYPGGQLSYVYD

-152 YAFTQETVSVKV
+152 YGFTQETVSVKV
-164 GEQLNLL
+164 GEQINLL

-181 NIPELNWNMYDESWR
+181 NIPELNWNMYEES
-196 ENVNIEGN
+196 ENVIIEGN

-211 TGKYGAVGIFPKLWD
+211 TGKYGSVGVFPKLWD
-226 MKNTGD
+226 MKNTGQYSD
-232 HTSINVRVIQPATSI
+232 INIRVIQPATSI

-275 TTSPADCNEEL
+275 TTAPADCNEEL
-286 TWKSSDETALL
+286 TWKSSDETAIR
-297 PMIGSDI
+297 PMTSESDL
-304 GKFNPVKAGTY
+304 GKFEPVKTGTY

-328 KVTVIKPVEYINP
+328 KVTVIKPVESIIP
-341 VGTVKVIKMYVG
+341 VGSVKTIKMFVG
-353 ENLLDILPS
+353 ENLLNILPA

-369 DAADRSVRYEVNQSY
+369 DATDRSVKYEVNQSF

-400 DIFGNLYFNEGDEM
+400 DIFGDIHFNEGAEM
-414 IALKSG
+414 VALKPG
-420 RVRVTIRSVQN
+420 RVRVTINSTQN
-431 PQASCEYE
+431 SRAYCEYE
-439 VIVKDGP
+439 VIVKRGP
-446 TSITFKQ
+446 TNITFKQ
-453 EEMTFLLPIKDTD
+453 EEMTFLMPRKDTD
-466 KSDISEDIRNN
+466 KWDISEDIRNN
-477 IIMTPSWPKYDEN
+477 IIMTPSWPKYEEYEEYDIAQSDLDIR
-490 ESYDKRSTLLYIQ
+490 SYTKAVNLYYN
-503 FVKDVTS
+503 FEKDS
-510 DTEVITLDYDFTED
+510 
-524 KLSASIV
+524 LSASIDSIGQ
-531 NAGRGSVGVIYLSE
+531 GRINVSYSSE
-545 RTVASE
+545 RTIATE
-551 EGLKNE
+551 EGLQNDE
-557 EVEIMKKFS
+557 YRISNHFNITIL
-566 VVVMESLKGFNV
+566 ESLKGFKV
-578 DNYVEMVSTETRDF
+578 DGYVDMVSTETRDF
-592 VLTPDPVGAEVD
+592 VLTPDPVDAEVD
-604 PSRVEVTITPNSYLP
+604 PSRVEVTIVDASVP
-619 EEWKSMV
+619 EMWKSIV
-626 EIVPTDESKLNYTI
+626 EIVPTDETMLNYTI
-640 IPHSVGRATISVK
+640 KPHSVGRATISVK
-653 LDGVEV
+653 LDGEEV
-659 ATSNVLIGQRYMQKA
+659 ATSYVSIGQRYMQKA

-685 VRWNSPEYELGNV
+685 VSWNSPEYALGNV

-708 LHNDPEYGYFGD
+708 LYNDPEYGYFGEINR
-720 LNSLGTGTC
+720 LESGTC

-796 RIVSKDDGFA
+796 RIVSKDNGFA

-816 LITLHAGL
+816 LTTLHAGL
-824 GYMYFNAGSENVDM
+824 GYMYFNAASDTINM
-838 EYQRESLMP
+838 ELKYEWNMP

-937 NEQMPFAK
+937 NEQMPFTK

-957 VGGIVTGITS
+957 VGGIVTGITA
-967 ADIASSGIAIV
+967 ADIASSGIAVV

-987 DVADIIVCNA
+987 DVADVIVCNA

-1007 TVAGLPSGVYVVK
+1007 TVTCLPSGVYVVK

>member
-1 MRKQLLLMLSLLLYA
+1 
-16 VGMAAQQPD
+16 MAAQQPD

-38 IYVGLV
+38 IYVGLTE
-44 DDQGSAVQS
+44 GSLDNCGQKELP
-53 FNENTYLGAFIDG
+53 ENTYLGAFIDG

-71 AKVSQ
+71 AKVQ
-76 KSVSDTKTIYYFAL
+76 KKSLSVALTINYFPL
-90 RVKGSDTDNGK
+90 RVKGDTNDEGK

-107 SVPGANTSYIYND
+107 LYPGGQLSYVYD

-152 YAFTQETVSVKV
+152 YGFTQETVSVKV
-164 GEQLNLL
+164 GEQINLL

-181 NIPELNWNMYDESWR
+181 NIPELNWNMYEES
-196 ENVNIEGN
+196 ENVIIEGN

-211 TGKYGAVGIFPKLWD
+211 TGKYGSVGVFPKLWD
-226 MKNTGD
+226 MKNTGQYSD
-232 HTSINVRVIQPATSI
+232 INIRVIQPATSI

-275 TTSPADCNEEL
+275 TTAPADCNEEL
-286 TWKSSDETALL
+286 TWKSSDETAIR

-304 GKFNPVKAGTY
+304 GKFNPVKTGTY

-328 KVTVIKPVEYINP
+328 KVTVIKPVEYITP
-341 VGTVKVIKMYVG
+341 VGRVKEIKMYIG
-353 ENLLDILPS
+353 DNLLSILPS

-369 DAADRSVRYEVNQSY
+369 DATDRSVHYEVLPSYNQ
-384 SDQGVYEDG
+384 DQEFKYNEILEDNG
-393 DGAYKYT
+393 SEG
-400 DIFGNLYFNEGDEM
+400 IFARKPGRAR
-414 IALKSG
+414 IAIISN
-420 RVRVTIRSVQN
+420 QN
-431 PQASCEYE
+431 PQATCTYE

-453 EEMTFLLPIKDTD
+453 EEMTFLMPRKDTD
-466 KSDISEDIRNN
+466 KWDISEDIRNN
-477 IIMTPSWPKYDEN
+477 IIMTPSWPKYEEYEEYDIA
-490 ESYDKRSTLLYIQ
+490 ESDLDIRSYTKAVNLYYN
-503 FVKDVTS
+503 FEKDS
-510 DTEVITLDYDFTED
+510 
-524 KLSASIV
+524 LSASIDSIGQ
-531 NAGRGSVGVIYLSE
+531 GRINVSYSSE
-545 RTVASE
+545 RTIATE
-551 EGLKNE
+551 EGLQNDE
-557 EVEIMKKFS
+557 YRISNHFNITIL
-566 VVVMESLKGFNV
+566 ESLKGFNV
-578 DNYVEMVSTETRDF
+578 DGYVEMVSTETRDF
-592 VLTPDPVGAEVD
+592 VLTPDPVDAEVD
-604 PSRVEVTITPNSYLP
+604 PSRVEVTITPDSYVP

-626 EIVPTDESKLNYTI
+626 EIVPTDETMLNYTI
-640 IPHSVGRATISVK
+640 RPHSVGRATISVK

-659 ATSNVLIGQRYMQKA
+659 ATSYVGIGQRYMQKA
-674 GWKWTSFYAGG
+674 GWKWTSLYSGG
-685 VRWNSPEYELGNV
+685 VSWNSPEYELGNV

-720 LNSLGTGTC
+720 LNRLEPGTC

-739 GLLDLRIMYTGAYED
+739 GLLNLRIYPGGYED
-754 MQTHRQIVPMW
+754 MRPYRQIVPMW

-776 DINSVFSTEDSNA
+776 DINSVFSTEDANA
-789 NNFNVGD
+789 NKFNVGD
-796 RIVSKDDGFA
+796 RIVSKDNGFA

-816 LITLHAGL
+816 LTTLHAGL
-824 GYMYFNAGSENVDM
+824 GYMYFNAASDTIDM
-838 EYQRESLMP
+838 EYLHEGSMP

-987 DVADIIVCNA
+987 DVADVIVCNA

-1007 TVAGLPSGVYVVK
+1007 TVTGLPSGVYVVK

>member
-1 MRKQLLLMLSLLLYA
+1 MLSLLLYA

-44 DDQGSAVQS
+44 DDKGSAVQS
-53 FNENTYLGAFIDG
+53 FNANTYLGAFIDG
-66 ECRGL
+66 ECRGI
-71 AKVSQ
+71 AEVSQ

-107 SVPGANTSYIYND
+107 SIPGTNMSYIYND
-120 LQPAA
+120 LKPAA
-125 DAVTYTNKKTTGT
+125 NAVTYTNKKTTGT
-138 LSDLFPLKFIQPLY
+138 LSALYPLTFIQSWVCGY
-152 YAFTQETVSVKV
+152 TQTFVSVKV
-164 GEQLNLL
+164 GEEINLL
-171 DYITFEPANA
+171 DYLKFTPENA
-181 NIPELNWNMYDESWR
+181 NIPELIWGINRNHR
-196 ENVNIEGN
+196 EYVTITGN
-204 KLTAIKS
+204 TLKALKS
-211 TGKYGAVGIFPKLWD
+211 TKFVGAATVSAKLKD
-226 MKNTGD
+226 FTFSSENQSLKIT
-232 HTSINVRVIQPATSI
+232 VIQPATSI
-247 ELRDEYKNGITVNLG
+247 ELLDEYKNGITVNLG
-262 DTAALNTVLRSGY
+262 DTSVLNTVLHKCFNIL
-275 TTSPADCNEEL
+275 PEDCNEKMW
-286 TWKSSDETALL
+286 WKSNDETAIR
-297 PMIGSDI
+297 PMEGNDI
-304 GKFNPVKAGTY
+304 GKFEPVKTGTY
-315 TMTLSG
+315 TMTLGG
-321 ENASVDL
+321 EKASVDL

-341 VGTVKVIKMYVG
+341 VGRVKEIKMYIG
-353 ENLLDILPS
+353 DNLLDILPS

-369 DAADRSVRYEVNQSY
+369 DATDRSVRYEVLPSYNQ
-384 SDQGVYEDG
+384 DQEFKYNEILEDKG
-393 DGAYKYT
+393 PEG
-400 DIFGNLYFNEGDEM
+400 IFARKPGRAR
-414 IALKSG
+414 IAIISN
-420 RVRVTIRSVQN
+420 QN
-431 PQASCEYE
+431 PQATCTYE

-446 TSITFKQ
+446 TNITFKQ
-453 EEMTFLLPIKDTD
+453 EEMTFLMPIKDTD
-466 KSDISEDIRNN
+466 KWDISEDIRNN
-477 IIMTPSWPKYDEN
+477 IIMTPSWPKYEEY
-490 ESYDKRSTLLYIQ
+490 ESYDIAQSNLDISSLTDA
-503 FVKDVTS
+503 VKLS
-510 DTEVITLDYDFTED
+510 YDFKKD
-524 KLSASIV
+524 IISASV
-531 NAGRGSVGVIYLSE
+531 VKVGEGWIDISYSSE
-545 RTVASE
+545 RTIATE
-551 EGLKNE
+551 EGLQNDE
-557 EVEIMKKFS
+557 YYISNHFHVTIL
-566 VVVMESLKGFNV
+566 ESLKGFKV
-578 DNYVEMVSTETRDF
+578 DGYVDMVSTETRDF

-604 PSRVEVTITPNSYLP
+604 PSRVEVTIEDASVP
-619 EEWKSMV
+619 EMWKSIV
-626 EIVPTDESKLNYTI
+626 EIVPTDETMLNYTI
-640 IPHSVGRATISVK
+640 RPHSVGRATISVK

-659 ATSNVLIGQRYMQKA
+659 ATSHVGIGQRYMQKA
-674 GWKWTSFYAGG
+674 GWKWTSLYSGG
-685 VRWNSPEYELGNV
+685 VSWNSPEYELGDV

-720 LNSLGTGTC
+720 LNRLEPGTC

-739 GLLDLRIMYTGAYED
+739 GLLNLRIYPGGYED
-754 MQTHRQIVPMW
+754 MRPYRQIVPMW

-776 DINSVFSTEDSNA
+776 DINSVFSTEDAYA
-789 NNFNVGD
+789 NKFNVGD
-796 RIVSKDDGFA
+796 RIVSKDNGFA

-816 LITLHAGL
+816 LTTLHAGL
-824 GYMYFNAGSENVDM
+824 GYMYFNAASDTINMKLKYEWN
-838 EYQRESLMP
+838 MP

-881 NDYSAERFTVG
+881 NDYSAECFTVG

-957 VGGIVTGITS
+957 VGGIVTGITA
-967 ADIASSGIAIV
+967 ADIASSGIAVV

-987 DVADIIVCNA
+987 DVADVIVCNA

>member
-1 MRKQLLLMLSLLLYA
+1 MLSLLLYA

-53 FNENTYLGAFIDG
+53 FNDNTYLGAFIEG

-71 AKVSQ
+71 AKVSRY
-76 KSVSDTKTIYYFAL
+76 SVSDTQTIYYFAL
-90 RVKGSDTDNGK
+90 RVKGTNTDNGK
-101 AISFRL
+101 AISYRL
-107 SVPGANTSYIYND
+107 SIGGNQSFVFND
-120 LQPAA
+120 LKPAA
-125 DAVTYTNKKTTGT
+125 NAVTYTNNGTTGK
-138 LSDLFPLKFIQPLY
+138 LSALYQLTFIRPGYYSIVQP
-152 YAFTQETVSVKV
+152 EVSVKV
-164 GEQLNLL
+164 GAEFNLL
-171 DYITFEPANA
+171 DHITFEPANA
-181 NIPELNWNMYDESWR
+181 NIPEMNWTMGQGEK
-196 ENVNIEGN
+196 ENEYASIKGN
-204 KLTAIKS
+204 TFKALKS
-211 TGKYGAVGIFPKLWD
+211 TGKYSWVNVSPNLLGMKPTGQYTAV
-226 MKNTGD
+226 
-232 HTSINVRVIQPATSI
+232 SVRVIQPATSI

-275 TTSPADCNEEL
+275 TTAPADCNEEL
-286 TWKSSDETALL
+286 TWKSSDETAIL
-297 PMIGSDI
+297 PMEGNDI
-304 GKFNPVKAGTY
+304 GKFNPVKTGTY

-341 VGTVKVIKMYVG
+341 VGRVKEIKMYIG
-353 ENLLDILPS
+353 DNLLDILPS

-369 DAADRSVRYEVNQSY
+369 DATDRSVRYEVLPSYNQ
-384 SDQGVYEDG
+384 DQEFKYNEILEDNG
-393 DGAYKYT
+393 PEG
-400 DIFGNLYFNEGDEM
+400 IFARKPGRAS
-414 IALKSG
+414 IAIISN
-420 RVRVTIRSVQN
+420 QN
-431 PQASCEYE
+431 PQASCTYE

-446 TSITFKQ
+446 TNITFKQ
-453 EEMTFLLPIKDTD
+453 EEMTFLMPIKDTD
-466 KSDISEDIRNN
+466 KWDISEDIRNN
-477 IIMTPSWPKYDEN
+477 IIMTPSWPKYEEY
-490 ESYDKRSTLLYIQ
+490 ESYDIAQSNLDISSLTDA
-503 FVKDVTS
+503 VKLS
-510 DTEVITLDYDFTED
+510 YDFKKD
-524 KLSASIV
+524 IISASV
-531 NAGRGSVGVIYLSE
+531 VKVGEGWIDISYSSE
-545 RTVASE
+545 RTIATE
-551 EGLKNE
+551 EGLQNDE
-557 EVEIMKKFS
+557 YYISNHFHVTIL
-566 VVVMESLKGFNV
+566 ESLKGFKV
-578 DNYVEMVSTETRDF
+578 DGYVDMVSTETHDF

-604 PSRVEVTITPNSYLP
+604 PSRVEVTITPDTYVS
-619 EEWKSMV
+619 EEWKSIV
-626 EIVPTDESKLNYTI
+626 EIEPTDETMLNYTI
-640 IPHSVGRATISVK
+640 KPHSVGRATISVK
-653 LDGVEV
+653 LDGEEV
-659 ATSNVLIGQRYMQKA
+659 ATSYVSIGQCYMQKA
-674 GWKWTSFYAGG
+674 GWKWTSFYGGG

-720 LNSLGTGTC
+720 IYSLETGEC

-739 GLLDLRIMYTGAYED
+739 GLLDLRIMYTGGYED
-754 MQTHRQIVPMW
+754 MRTHRQIVPMW

-776 DINSVFSTEDSNA
+776 DINSVFVKEENR
-789 NNFNVGD
+789 NVFNVGD

-816 LITLHAGL
+816 LTTLRAGL
-824 GYMYFNAGSENVDM
+824 GYMYFNAASDTIDM
-838 EYQRESLMP
+838 EYLHEGSMP

-866 SAPFADNMTIVADLG
+866 SAPFADNMTIIADLG

-957 VGGIVTGITS
+957 VGGIVTGITA
-967 ADIASSGIAIV
+967 ADIASSGIAVV

-987 DVADIIVCNA
+987 DVADVIVCNA

>member
-1 MRKQLLLMLSLLLYA
+1 MLSLLLYA

-44 DDQGSAVQS
+44 DDKGSAVQS
-53 FNENTYLGAFIDG
+53 FKDNTYLGAFIDG
-66 ECRGL
+66 ECRGI
-71 AKVSQ
+71 AEVSQ

-107 SVPGANTSYIYND
+107 SIPGANMSYIYND
-120 LQPAA
+120 LKPAA
-125 DAVTYTNKKTTGT
+125 NAVTYTNKKTTGT

-152 YAFTQETVSVKV
+152 YGFTQETVSVKV
-164 GEQLNLL
+164 GEQINLL

-181 NIPELNWNMYDESWR
+181 NIPELNWNMYEES
-196 ENVNIEGN
+196 ENVIIEGN

-211 TGKYGAVGIFPKLWD
+211 TGKYGSVGVFPKLWD
-226 MKNTGD
+226 MKNTGQYSD
-232 HTSINVRVIQPATSI
+232 INIRVIQPATSI

-275 TTSPADCNEEL
+275 TTAPADCNEEL
-286 TWKSSDETALL
+286 TWKSSDETAIL

-304 GKFNPVKAGTY
+304 GKFNPVKTGTY

-341 VGTVKVIKMYVG
+341 VGRVKEIKMYIG
-353 ENLLDILPS
+353 DNLLSILPS

-369 DAADRSVRYEVNQSY
+369 DATDRSVRYEVLPSYNQ
-384 SDQGVYEDG
+384 DQEFKYNEILEDNG
-393 DGAYKYT
+393 SEG
-400 DIFGNLYFNEGDEM
+400 IFARKPGRAR
-414 IALKSG
+414 IAIISN
-420 RVRVTIRSVQN
+420 QN
-431 PQASCEYE
+431 PQATCTYE

-446 TSITFKQ
+446 TNITFKQ
-453 EEMTFLLPIKDTD
+453 EEMTFLMPIKDTD
-466 KSDISEDIRNN
+466 KWDISEDIRNN
-477 IIMTPSWPKYDEN
+477 IIMTPSWPKYEEY
-490 ESYDKRSTLLYIQ
+490 ESYDIAQSNLDISSLTDAVKLY
-503 FVKDVTS
+503 
-510 DTEVITLDYDFTED
+510 YDFKKD
-524 KLSASIV
+524 SLSASV
-531 NAGRGSVGVIYLSE
+531 VKVGEGWIDISYSSE
-545 RTVASE
+545 RTIATE
-551 EGLKNE
+551 EGLRNDE
-557 EVEIMKKFS
+557 YEISNHFH
-566 VVVMESLKGFNV
+566 VTIMESLKGFKV
-578 DNYVEMVSTETRDF
+578 DEYVEMVSTETRDF

-604 PSRVEVTITPNSYLP
+604 PSRVEVTITPDSYVP
-619 EEWKSMV
+619 EEWKSIV
-626 EIVPTDESKLNYTI
+626 EIVPTDDTMLNYTI
-640 IPHSVGRATISVK
+640 KPHSVGRATISVK
-653 LDGVEV
+653 LDGEEV
-659 ATSNVLIGQRYMQKA
+659 ATSFVSIGQRYMQKA
-674 GWKWTSFYAGG
+674 GWKWTSFYGG
-685 VRWNSPEYELGNV
+685 RVGWNSPEIELGNV

-720 LNSLGTGTC
+720 LNWLETGEC

-754 MQTHRQIVPMW
+754 MRTHRQIVPMW

-776 DINSVFSTEDSNA
+776 DINSVFSTEDTYA
-789 NNFNVGD
+789 NKFNVGD

-816 LITLHAGL
+816 LTTLRAGL
-824 GYMYFNAGSENVDM
+824 GYMYFNAASDTIDM
-838 EYQRESLMP
+838 EYLREGSMP

-957 VGGIVTGITS
+957 VGGIVTGITA
-967 ADIASSGIAIV
+967 ADIASSGIAVV

-987 DVADIIVCNA
+987 DVADVIVCNA

>member
-53 FNENTYLGAFIDG
+53 FNDNTYLGAFIDG

-71 AKVSQ
+71 AKVSRY
-76 KSVSDTKTIYYFAL
+76 SVSDTQTIYYFAL
-90 RVKGSDTDNGK
+90 RVKGTNTDNGK
-101 AISFRL
+101 AISYRL
-107 SVPGANTSYIYND
+107 SVGGNHSFVFND
-120 LQPAA
+120 LKPAA
-125 DAVTYTNKKTTGT
+125 NAVTYTNNGTTGK
-138 LSDLFPLKFIQPLY
+138 LSALYQLTFIRPGYYSIVQP
-152 YAFTQETVSVKV
+152 EVRVKV
-164 GEQLNLL
+164 GAEFNLL

-181 NIPELNWNMYDESWR
+181 NIPEMDWTMGQGEK
-196 ENVNIEGN
+196 ENEYASIKGN
-204 KLTAIKS
+204 TFKALKS
-211 TGKYGAVGIFPKLWD
+211 TGKYGSVSVSPNLWG
-226 MKNTGD
+226 MKPTGQY
-232 HTSINVRVIQPATSI
+232 TKVSVRVIQPATSI

-275 TTSPADCNEEL
+275 TTAPADCNEEL
-286 TWKSSDETALL
+286 TWKSSDETAIR
-297 PMIGSDI
+297 PMTSESDL
-304 GKFNPVKAGTY
+304 GKFEPVKTGTY

-328 KVTVIKPVEYINP
+328 KVTVIKPVEN
-341 VGTVKVIKMYVG
+341 IKMVGSVKTIKMFLG
-353 ENLLDILPS
+353 ENLLDILPA

-369 DAADRSVRYEVNQSY
+369 DATDRSVHYEVNQGY
-384 SDQGVYEDG
+384 YQGVHEDV
-393 DGAYKYT
+393 DGTYKYT
-400 DIFGNLYFNEGDEM
+400 DIFGDEYFNEGDEM
-414 IALKSG
+414 IALKPG

-439 VIVKDGP
+439 VIVKRGP
-446 TSITFKQ
+446 TNITFKQ
-453 EEMTFLLPIKDTD
+453 EEMTFLMPRKDAD
-466 KSDISEDIRNN
+466 KWDISEDIRNN
-477 IIMTPSWPKYDEN
+477 IIMTPSWPKYDEY
-490 ESYDKRSTLLYIQ
+490 EEYDIAQSDLDILSFTKAVNLY
-503 FVKDVTS
+503 
-510 DTEVITLDYDFTED
+510 YDFKND
-524 KLSASIV
+524 ILSASIDSIGQGWIDV
-531 NAGRGSVGVIYLSE
+531 SYSSE
-545 RTVASE
+545 RTIATE
-551 EGLKNE
+551 TGLQNDKYRISNHFN
-557 EVEIMKKFS
+557 ITIL
-566 VVVMESLKGFNV
+566 ESLKGFKV
-578 DNYVEMVSTETRDF
+578 DGYVEMVSTETRDF
-592 VLTPDPVGAEVD
+592 VLTPDPVDAEVD
-604 PSRVEVTITPNSYLP
+604 PSRVEVTITPDSYVS
-619 EEWKSMV
+619 EEWKSIV
-626 EIVPTDESKLNYTI
+626 EIVPTDENKLNYTI
-640 IPHSVGRATISVK
+640 RPHSVGRATISVK

-659 ATSNVLIGQRYMQKA
+659 ATSHVGIGQRYMQKA
-674 GWKWTSFYAGG
+674 GWKWASLYGG
-685 VRWNSPEYELGNV
+685 DVSWNSPEYELGNV

-720 LNSLGTGTC
+720 INRLESGTC

-754 MQTHRQIVPMW
+754 MRTHRQIVPMW

-776 DINSVFSTEDSNA
+776 DINSVFSTEDAYA
-789 NNFNVGD
+789 NKFNVGD
-796 RIVSKDDGFA
+796 RIVSKDNGFA

-816 LITLHAGL
+816 LTTLHAGL
-824 GYMYFNAGSENVDM
+824 GYMYFNAASDTIDM
-838 EYQRESLMP
+838 EYLREGSMP

-957 VGGIVTGITS
+957 VGGIVTGITA
-967 ADIASSGIAIV
+967 ADIASSGIAVV

-987 DVADIIVCNA
+987 DVADVIVCNA

-1007 TVAGLPSGVYVVK
+1007 TVTGLPSGVYVVK